1 MENPLLE
8 LQEYE
13 NLLKALKSAKGPLQV
28 TGTLDSQKVHLMYE
42 LAKDGGFPWKLVVTY
57 DEQRAKE
64 IYNDFRNFTR
74 QVWLYPARD
83 LLFFNADIH
92 GNLMTRQRIDVMRH
106 LLEETGGVVVTTID
120 GLMDHML
127 PLAFLKQQMLTVESG
142 QIIDLEEWRERLTDM
157 GYERVG
163 QVDGMGQ
170 FSIRGGI
177 IDIFPL
183 TEETPVRIELW
194 DDEVDSI
201 RTFDLESQRS
211 VEQLEHVALYP
222 AAEVVLTRKQL
233 QNGIELLEKEEKT
246 YEAAL
251 RGQHKIEE
259 ASRIRNII
267 RELTDGLREGW
278 NTGGLDGYLKYFC
291 QDTVSFL
298 DYFPEGDSVI
308 YLDEPGRLKEK
319 GETVELEF
327 RESMVHRLEKGY
339 LLPGQTELLYPAAQV
354 LSRIQRSYSVMLTG
368 LDQKLPGMKVN
379 EKFALNVKNVNS
391 YQNSFEMLI
400 KDLTRWKKEGYRVIL
415 LSASRTRASRLA
427 SDLREYDL
435 HAYCPDAMDVDDD
448 AKSSTGGETVSGENT
463 ISSQNIALLQPGQ
476 KVKPGEIMVTYG
488 SLHRGFEYPLLK
500 FVFIT
505 EGDMFG
511 AEKKKKRRK
520 KTSYQGRA
528 IQSFSE
534 LSVGDYVVHETHGLG
549 IYRGIEKV
557 ERDKIIKDYIK
568 IEYGDGGNLYLPATR
583 LESIQ
588 KYSGAE
594 GKKPKLNKLGGTE
607 WNKTKARVKG
617 AVQEIARDLVKLY
630 AARQEKNGFQYG
642 PDTVWQREFEELFPY
657 DETDD
662 QLDAIDAVKQ
672 DMESRKIM
680 DRLICGDVGYGK
692 TEVAL
697 RAAFKAV
704 QDSKQVVYLV
714 PTTILAQQ
722 HYNTFV
728 QRMKEFPVRVDM
740 LSRFCTPSQQKKT
753 LEDLRKGMVDIVI
766 GTHRVLSKDLK
777 FKDLGLLIID
787 EEQRFGVTHK
797 EKIKQMKENVDVLT
811 LTATPIPRTLH
822 MSLAG
827 IRDMSVLEEPPVDR
841 TPIQTY
847 VMEYN
852 EEMVRE
858 AIHREM
864 ARNGQVYY
872 VYNRVTDIDEVAA
885 NVQKMVPEAV
895 VTFAHGQ
902 MHEHQLE
909 RIMTDFINGE
919 IDVLVSTTII
929 ETGLD
934 IANAN
939 TIIIH
944 DADRMGLSQLYQLRG
959 RVGRSNR
966 TSYAFLMYKRDK
978 LLKEEAE
985 KRLQA
990 IREFT
995 ELGSGIKIAMR
1006 DLEIRGAGNVLGAE
1020 QHGHM
1025 EAVGYDLYCKM
1036 LNQAV
1041 RLLKGEATEEEAY
1054 ETSVECDIDAY
1065 IPASY
1070 IKNEYQKLD
1079 IYKRISGIENE
1090 EEYMDMQDELI
1101 DRFGDIPKSV
1111 DNLLRIAKLRALGH
1125 EAYVTEIAIN
1135 RQEVRLTMYQ
1145 KARLKVNEIPQLI
1158 SVYRGD
1164 LKLVPGETPVFHYI
1178 DQRNRNTDSLAMIE
1192 KAEELLKGILQLKA
1206 DEI

>member
-13 NLLKALKSAKGPLQV
+13 NLLQALQEGKGPFQAS
-28 TGTLDSQKVHLMYE
+28 GCLDSQKVHLMYE
-42 LAKDGGFPWKLVVTY
+42 LGKGGGFPWTLVVTY

-64 IYNDFRNFTR
+64 ICDDFRNFTSN
-74 QVWLYPARD
+74 VWLYPAKD
-83 LLFFNADIH
+83 LLFYSADIH
-92 GNLMTRQRIDVMRH
+92 GNLMARQRIAVLRRLMED
-106 LLEETGGVVVTTID
+106 EGGVVVAAID
-120 GLMDHML
+120 GLMDHLL
-127 PLAFLKQQMLTVESG
+127 PLAYLKRQAITVETG
-142 QIIDLEEWRERLTDM
+142 QVIDLEVWREQLVGM
-157 GYERVG
+157 GYERSA
-163 QVDGMGQ
+163 QVDAMGQ

-201 RTFDLESQRS
+201 RSFDLESQRS
-211 VEQLEHVALYP
+211 IEQMERITLYP
-222 AAEVVLTRKQL
+222 AAEVVLSRNQIAS
-233 QNGIELLEKEEKT
+233 GIRRLKEEEKS
-246 YEAAL
+246 YEKAL
-251 RGQHKIEE
+251 RDQGKREE
-259 ASRIRNII
+259 AGRIRGII
-267 RELTDGLREGW
+267 EDLTQELEDGCW
-278 NTGGLDGYLKYFC
+278 AGGLDAYVKYFF

-298 DYFPEGDSVI
+298 DYFPAGDSLI
-308 YLDEPGRLKEK
+308 FLDEPARLREK
-319 GETVELEF
+319 GETVEMEF

-354 LSRIQRSYSVMLTG
+354 LARLQRPYSLFLTG

-379 EKFALNVKNVNS
+379 GRFSFEVKNVSS
-391 YQNSFEMLI
+391 YQNSFELLI
-400 KDLTRWKKEGYRVIL
+400 KDLTRWKKEGWRVVL

-427 SDLREYDL
+427 GDLREYDL
-435 HAYCPDAMDVDDD
+435 RAYCPD
-448 AKSSTGGETVSGENT
+448 GEEAE
-463 ISSQNIALLQPGQ
+463 QR
-476 KVKPGEIMVTYG
+476 VKPGEIMVIYG
-488 SLHRGFEYPLLK
+488 NLHRGFAYPLLK
-500 FVFIT
+500 FVYIT

-511 AEKKKKRRK
+511 AEKKKRRRK
-520 KTSYQGRA
+520 KTNYQGKA
-528 IQSFSE
+528 VESFSE
-534 LSVGDYVVHETHGLG
+534 LSIGDYVVHEEHGLG

-557 ERDKIIKDYIK
+557 ERDHVVKDYIK

-588 KYSGAE
+588 KYAGAE
-594 GKKPKLNKLGGTE
+594 AKKPKLNKLGGGE
-607 WNKTKARVKG
+607 WNKTKTRVRG

-630 AARQEKNGFQYG
+630 AARQEQTGFQYG
-642 PDTVWQREFEELFPY
+642 ADTVWQREFEELFPY
-657 DETDD
+657 EETDD
-662 QLDAIDAVKQ
+662 QLDAIEAVKH
-672 DMESRKIM
+672 DMESPRIM

-728 QRMKEFPVRVDM
+728 QRMKNFPVRVDM
-740 LSRFCTPSQQKKT
+740 LSRFCTPAQQKKT
-753 LEDLRKGMVDIVI
+753 LEDLRRGMVDIVI
-766 GTHRVLSKDLK
+766 GTHRVLSKDLQ
-777 FKDLGLLIID
+777 FKDLGLLIVD
-787 EEQRFGVTHK
+787 EEQRFGVAHK
-797 EKIKQMKENVDVLT
+797 EKIKHLKENVDVMT

-852 EEMVRE
+852 EGMVRE
-858 AIHREM
+858 AINREL

-885 NVQKMVPEAV
+885 RIQALVPDAV

-902 MHEHQLE
+902 MREHELE
-909 RIMTDFINGE
+909 RIMADFINGE

-934 IANAN
+934 IPNAN
-939 TIIIH
+939 TMIIQ

-966 TSYAFLMYKRDK
+966 VSYAFLMYKRDK

-1036 LNQAV
+1036 LNEAV
-1041 RLLKGEATEEEAY
+1041 RALKGQEKAEASY

-1065 IPASY
+1065 IPSSY

-1079 IYKRISGIENE
+1079 IYKRISAIETE
-1090 EEYMDMQDELI
+1090 EEYMDMQDELM
-1101 DRFGDIPKSV
+1101 DRFGDIPRSV
-1111 DNLLRIAKLRALGH
+1111 ENLLKIARLRAAAH
-1125 EAYVTEIAIN
+1125 RAFVTEGFVN
-1135 RQEVRLTMYQ
+1135 RQEVRLTMFPR
-1145 KARLKVNEIPQLI
+1145 AELKTEGIPELI
-1158 SVYRGD
+1158 GRYKGD

-1178 DQRNRNTDSLAMIE
+1178 DRRNKNQDSLSMME
-1192 KAEELLKGILQLKA
+1192 KAQELAEALG
-1206 DEI
+1206 EIRS

>member
-8 LQEYE
+8 LQEYD
-13 NLLKALKSAKGPLQV
+13 NLVQALKSGKGPLQV

-42 LAKDGGFPWKLVVTY
+42 LGEASAFSWKLVVTY
-57 DEQRAKE
+57 DDTRAKE
-64 IYNDFRNFTR
+64 IYDDLRSFTSR
-74 QVWLYPARD
+74 VWLYPAKD
-83 LLFFNADIH
+83 LLFYSADIH
-92 GNLMTRQRIDVMRH
+92 GNLMARQRIAVLRRLMEDR
-106 LLEETGGVVVTTID
+106 EGVVVTTMD
-120 GLMDHML
+120 GLMDHLL
-127 PLAFLKQQMLTVESG
+127 PLKYLREQSITVESG
-142 QIIDLEEWRERLTDM
+142 QVIDLDVWKERLIAM
-157 GYERVG
+157 GYERVA

-177 IDIFPL
+177 VDIFPL
-183 TEETPVRIELW
+183 TEEVPVRIELW

-211 VEQLEHVALYP
+211 VEQLENITIYP
-222 AAEVVLTRKQL
+222 AAEVVLSGEQL
-233 QNGIELLEKEEKT
+233 AAGIRRLEKEEKT
-246 YEAAL
+246 YEKAL
-251 RGQHKIEE
+251 REQHKPEE
-259 ASRIRNII
+259 AHRIHTII
-267 RELTDGLREGW
+267 GELRSGLDEGW
-278 NTGGLDGYLKYFC
+278 RIGGLDAYIRYFC
-291 QDTVSFL
+291 PDTVSFL
-298 DYFPEGDSVI
+298 EYFPQGESVI
-308 YLDEPGRLKEK
+308 YLDEPARLKEK

-339 LLPGQTELLYPAAQV
+339 LLPGQTELLYPAAEILARMQKP
-354 LSRIQRSYSVMLTG
+354 YAVMLTG

-379 EKFALNVKNVNS
+379 QKFSIDVKNVNS
-391 YQNSFEMLI
+391 YQNSFEILI

-435 HAYCPDAMDVDDD
+435 RAYCPDGREGESGNA
-448 AKSSTGGETVSGENT
+448 GGEGSGSADTGNPGAVNT
-463 ISSQNIALLQPGQ
+463 SVR
-476 KVKPGEIMVTYG
+476 KVRPGEILVTYG
-488 SLHRGFEYPLLK
+488 NLHRGFEYPLLK

-511 AEKKKKRRK
+511 VEKKRKRRK
-520 KTSYQGRA
+520 KTNYQGKA
-528 IQSFSE
+528 IQSFTE
-534 LSVGDYVVHETHGLG
+534 LSVGDYVVHEEHGLG
-549 IYRGIEKV
+549 IYKGIEKV
-557 ERDKIIKDYIK
+557 ERDKVIKDYIK

-588 KYSGAE
+588 KYAGAE
-594 GKKPKLNKLGGTE
+594 AKKPKLNKLGGTE
-607 WNKTKARVKG
+607 WNKTKTRVRG
-617 AVQEIARDLVKLY
+617 AVQEIAKDLVKLY
-630 AARQEKNGFQYG
+630 AARQEKAGFQYG
-642 PDTVWQREFEELFPY
+642 TDTVWQREFEELFPY

-662 QLDAIDAVKQ
+662 QMDAIDAVKK
-672 DMESRKIM
+672 DMESRRIM

-728 QRMKEFPVRVDM
+728 QRMKDFPVRVDM
-740 LSRFCTPSQQKKT
+740 LSRFCTPARQKRT

-766 GTHRVLSKDLK
+766 GTHRVLSKDMQ

-787 EEQRFGVTHK
+787 EEQRFGVAHK
-797 EKIKQMKENVDVLT
+797 EKIKHLKENVDVLT

-858 AIHREM
+858 AINREL

-872 VYNRVTDIDEVAA
+872 VYNRVTDIDEVAGR
-885 NVQKMVPEAV
+885 VQALVPDAV

-902 MHEHQLE
+902 MREHELE
-909 RIMTDFINGE
+909 RIMADFINGE

-934 IANAN
+934 IPNAN
-939 TIIIH
+939 TMIIH

-978 LLKEEAE
+978 LLREEAE

-1041 RLLKGEATEEEAY
+1041 LALKGETLEEDSY
-1054 ETSVECDIDAY
+1054 DTVVECDIDAY
-1065 IPASY
+1065 IPGRY

-1079 IYKRISGIENE
+1079 IYKRISAIETE
-1090 EEYMDMQDELI
+1090 EEYMDMQDELM
-1101 DRFGDIPKSV
+1101 DRFGDIPRSV
-1111 DNLLRIAKLRALGH
+1111 ENLLKIASIRALAH
-1125 EAYVTEIAIN
+1125 QAYVTEVVIN

-1145 KARLKVNEIPQLI
+1145 KAKLQVEKIPDMVR
-1158 SVYRGD
+1158 SYKGD
-1164 LKLVPGETPVFHYI
+1164 LKLVPGDVPSFHYI
-1178 DQRNRNTDSLAMIE
+1178 DRRNKNQDSLEMMG
-1192 KAEELLKGILQLKA
+1192 KAEEILKSMCGIR
-1206 DEI
+1206 I

>member
-13 NLLKALKSAKGPLQV
+13 NLLQALQEGKGPFQAS
-28 TGTLDSQKVHLMYE
+28 GCLDSQKVHLMYE
-42 LAKDGGFPWKLVVTY
+42 LGKGGGFPWTLVVTY

-64 IYNDFRNFTR
+64 ICDDFRNFTSN
-74 QVWLYPARD
+74 VWLYPAKD
-83 LLFFNADIH
+83 LLFYSADIH
-92 GNLMTRQRIDVMRH
+92 GNLMARQRIAVLRRLMED
-106 LLEETGGVVVTTID
+106 EGGVVVAAID
-120 GLMDHML
+120 GLMDHLL
-127 PLAFLKQQMLTVESG
+127 PLAYLKRQAITVETG
-142 QIIDLEEWRERLTDM
+142 QVIDLEVWREQLVGM
-157 GYERVG
+157 GYERSA
-163 QVDGMGQ
+163 QVDAMGQ

-201 RTFDLESQRS
+201 RSFDLESQRS
-211 VEQLEHVALYP
+211 IEQLERITLYP
-222 AAEVVLTRKQL
+222 AAEVVLSRNQIAS
-233 QNGIELLEKEEKT
+233 GIRRLKEEEKS
-246 YEAAL
+246 YERAL
-251 RGQHKIEE
+251 RDQGKREE
-259 ASRIRNII
+259 AGRIRGII
-267 RELTDGLREGW
+267 EDLTQELEDGCW
-278 NTGGLDGYLKYFC
+278 AGGLDAYVKYFF
-291 QDTVSFL
+291 QETVSFL
-298 DYFPEGDSVI
+298 DYFPAGDSLI
-308 YLDEPGRLKEK
+308 FLDEPARLREK
-319 GETVELEF
+319 GETVEMEF

-354 LSRIQRSYSVMLTG
+354 LARLQRPYSLFLTG

-379 EKFALNVKNVNS
+379 GRFSFEVKNVSS
-391 YQNSFEMLI
+391 YQNSFELLI
-400 KDLTRWKKEGYRVIL
+400 KDLTRWKKEGWRVVL

-427 SDLREYDL
+427 GDLREYDL
-435 HAYCPDAMDVDDD
+435 RAYCPD
-448 AKSSTGGETVSGENT
+448 GEEAE
-463 ISSQNIALLQPGQ
+463 QR
-476 KVKPGEIMVTYG
+476 VKPGEIMVIYG
-488 SLHRGFEYPLLK
+488 NLHRGFAYPLLK
-500 FVFIT
+500 FVYIT

-511 AEKKKKRRK
+511 AEKKKRRRK
-520 KTSYQGRA
+520 KTNYQGKA
-528 IQSFSE
+528 VESFSE
-534 LSVGDYVVHETHGLG
+534 LSIGDYVVHEEHGLG

-557 ERDKIIKDYIK
+557 ERDHVVKDYIK

-588 KYSGAE
+588 KYAGAE
-594 GKKPKLNKLGGTE
+594 AKKPKLNKLGGGE
-607 WNKTKARVKG
+607 WNKTKTRVRG

-630 AARQEKNGFQYG
+630 AARQEQTGFQYG
-642 PDTVWQREFEELFPY
+642 ADTVWQREFEELFPY
-657 DETDD
+657 EETDD
-662 QLDAIDAVKQ
+662 QLDAIEAVKH
-672 DMESRKIM
+672 DMESPRIM

-728 QRMKEFPVRVDM
+728 QRMKNFPVRVDM
-740 LSRFCTPSQQKKT
+740 LSRFCTPAQQKKT
-753 LEDLRKGMVDIVI
+753 LEDLRRGMVDIVI
-766 GTHRVLSKDLK
+766 GTHRVLSKDLQ
-777 FKDLGLLIID
+777 FKDLGLLIVD
-787 EEQRFGVTHK
+787 EEQRFGVAHK
-797 EKIKQMKENVDVLT
+797 EKIKHLKENVDVMT

-858 AIHREM
+858 AINREL

-885 NVQKMVPEAV
+885 RIQALVPDAV

-902 MHEHQLE
+902 MREHELE
-909 RIMTDFINGE
+909 RIMADFINGE

-934 IANAN
+934 IPNAN
-939 TIIIH
+939 TMIIQ

-966 TSYAFLMYKRDK
+966 VSYAFLMYKRDK

-1036 LNQAV
+1036 LNEAV
-1041 RLLKGEATEEEAY
+1041 RALKGQEKAEASY

-1065 IPASY
+1065 IPSSY

-1079 IYKRISGIENE
+1079 IYKRISAIETE
-1090 EEYMDMQDELI
+1090 EEYMDMQDELM
-1101 DRFGDIPKSV
+1101 DRFGDIPRSV
-1111 DNLLRIAKLRALGH
+1111 ENLLKIARLRAAAH
-1125 EAYVTEIAIN
+1125 RAFVTEVFVN
-1135 RQEVRLTMYQ
+1135 RQEVRLTMFPR
-1145 KARLKVNEIPQLI
+1145 AELKTEGIPELI
-1158 SVYRGD
+1158 GRYKGD

-1178 DQRNRNTDSLAMIE
+1178 DRRNKNQDSLSMME
-1192 KAEELLKGILQLKA
+1192 KAQELAEALG
-1206 DEI
+1206 EIRS

>member
-13 NLLKALKSAKGPLQV
+13 NLLQALQEGKGPFQAS
-28 TGTLDSQKVHLMYE
+28 GCLDSQKVHLMYE
-42 LAKDGGFPWKLVVTY
+42 LGKGGGFPWTLVVTY

-64 IYNDFRNFTR
+64 ICDDFRNFTSN
-74 QVWLYPARD
+74 VWLYPAKD
-83 LLFFNADIH
+83 LLFYSADIH
-92 GNLMTRQRIDVMRH
+92 GNLMARQRIAVLRRLMED
-106 LLEETGGVVVTTID
+106 EGGVVVAAID
-120 GLMDHML
+120 GLMDHLL
-127 PLAFLKQQMLTVESG
+127 PLAYLKRQAITVETG
-142 QIIDLEEWRERLTDM
+142 QVIDLEVWREQLVGM
-157 GYERVG
+157 GYERSA
-163 QVDGMGQ
+163 QVDAMGQ

-201 RTFDLESQRS
+201 RSFDLESQRS
-211 VEQLEHVALYP
+211 IEQLERITLYP
-222 AAEVVLTRKQL
+222 AAEVVLSRNQIAS
-233 QNGIELLEKEEKT
+233 GIRRLKEEEKS
-246 YEAAL
+246 YERAL
-251 RGQHKIEE
+251 RDQGKREE
-259 ASRIRNII
+259 AGRIRGII
-267 RELTDGLREGW
+267 EDLTQELEDGCW
-278 NTGGLDGYLKYFC
+278 AGGLDAYVKYFF
-291 QDTVSFL
+291 QETVSFL
-298 DYFPEGDSVI
+298 DYFPAGDSLI
-308 YLDEPGRLKEK
+308 FLDEPARLREK
-319 GETVELEF
+319 GETVEMEF

-354 LSRIQRSYSVMLTG
+354 LARLQRPYSLFLTG

-379 EKFALNVKNVNS
+379 GRFSFEVKNVSS
-391 YQNSFEMLI
+391 YQNSFELLI
-400 KDLTRWKKEGYRVIL
+400 KDLTRWKKEGWRVVL

-427 SDLREYDL
+427 GDLREYDL
-435 HAYCPDAMDVDDD
+435 RAYCPD
-448 AKSSTGGETVSGENT
+448 GEEAE
-463 ISSQNIALLQPGQ
+463 QR
-476 KVKPGEIMVTYG
+476 VKPGEIMVIYG
-488 SLHRGFEYPLLK
+488 NLHRGFAYPLLK
-500 FVFIT
+500 FVYIT

-511 AEKKKKRRK
+511 AEKKKRRRK
-520 KTSYQGRA
+520 KTNYQGKA
-528 IQSFSE
+528 VESFSE
-534 LSVGDYVVHETHGLG
+534 LSIGDYVVHEEHGLG

-557 ERDKIIKDYIK
+557 ERDHVVKDYIK

-588 KYSGAE
+588 KYAGAE
-594 GKKPKLNKLGGTE
+594 AKKPKLNKLGGGE
-607 WNKTKARVKG
+607 WNKTKTRVRG

-630 AARQEKNGFQYG
+630 AARQEQTGFQYG
-642 PDTVWQREFEELFPY
+642 ADTVWQREFEELFPY
-657 DETDD
+657 EETDD
-662 QLDAIDAVKQ
+662 QLDAIEAVKH
-672 DMESRKIM
+672 DMESPRIM

-728 QRMKEFPVRVDM
+728 QRMKNFPVRVDM
-740 LSRFCTPSQQKKT
+740 LSRFCTPAQQKKT
-753 LEDLRKGMVDIVI
+753 LEDLRRGMVDIVI
-766 GTHRVLSKDLK
+766 GTHRVLSKDLQ
-777 FKDLGLLIID
+777 FKDLGLLIVD
-787 EEQRFGVTHK
+787 EEQRFGVAHK
-797 EKIKQMKENVDVLT
+797 EKIKHLKENVDVMT

-858 AIHREM
+858 AINREL

-885 NVQKMVPEAV
+885 RIQALVPDAV

-902 MHEHQLE
+902 MREHELE
-909 RIMTDFINGE
+909 RIMADFINGE

-934 IANAN
+934 IPNAN
-939 TIIIH
+939 TMIIQ

-966 TSYAFLMYKRDK
+966 VSYAFLMYKRDK

-1036 LNQAV
+1036 LNEAV
-1041 RLLKGEATEEEAY
+1041 RALKGQEKAEASY

-1065 IPASY
+1065 IPSSY

-1079 IYKRISGIENE
+1079 IYKRISAIETE
-1090 EEYMDMQDELI
+1090 EEYMDMQDELM
-1101 DRFGDIPKSV
+1101 DRFGDIPRSV
-1111 DNLLRIAKLRALGH
+1111 ENLLKIARLRAAAH
-1125 EAYVTEIAIN
+1125 RAFVTEVFVN
-1135 RQEVRLTMYQ
+1135 RQEVRLTMFP
-1145 KARLKVNEIPQLI
+1145 KAERKTEGIPELI
-1158 SVYRGD
+1158 GRYKGD

-1178 DQRNRNTDSLAMIE
+1178 DRRNKNQDSLSMME
-1192 KAEELLKGILQLKA
+1192 KAQELAEALGAIRS
-1206 DEI
+1206 

>member
-13 NLLKALKSAKGPLQV
+13 NLLQALQEGKGPFQAS
-28 TGTLDSQKVHLMYE
+28 GCLDSQKVHLMYE
-42 LAKDGGFPWKLVVTY
+42 LGKGGGFPWTLVVTY

-64 IYNDFRNFTR
+64 ICDDFRNFTSN
-74 QVWLYPARD
+74 VWLYPAKD
-83 LLFFNADIH
+83 LLFYSADIH
-92 GNLMTRQRIDVMRH
+92 GNLMARQRIAVLRRLMED
-106 LLEETGGVVVTTID
+106 EGGVVVAAID
-120 GLMDHML
+120 GLMDHLL
-127 PLAFLKQQMLTVESG
+127 PLTYLKRQAITVETG
-142 QIIDLEEWRERLTDM
+142 QVIDLEVWREQLVGM
-157 GYERVG
+157 GYERSA
-163 QVDGMGQ
+163 QVDAMGQ

-201 RTFDLESQRS
+201 RSFDLESQRS
-211 VEQLEHVALYP
+211 IEQLERITLYP
-222 AAEVVLTRKQL
+222 AAEVVLSRNQIAS
-233 QNGIELLEKEEKT
+233 GIRRLKEEEKS
-246 YEAAL
+246 YERAL
-251 RGQHKIEE
+251 RDQGKREE
-259 ASRIRNII
+259 AGRIRGII
-267 RELTDGLREGW
+267 EDLTQELEDGCW
-278 NTGGLDGYLKYFC
+278 AGGLDAYVKYFF

-298 DYFPEGDSVI
+298 DYFPAGDSVI
-308 YLDEPGRLKEK
+308 FLDEPARLREK
-319 GETVELEF
+319 GETVEMEF

-354 LSRIQRSYSVMLTG
+354 LARLQRPYSLFLTG

-379 EKFALNVKNVNS
+379 GRFSFEVKNVSS
-391 YQNSFEMLI
+391 YQNSFELLI
-400 KDLTRWKKEGYRVIL
+400 KDLTRWKKEGWRVVL

-427 SDLREYDL
+427 GDLREYDL
-435 HAYCPDAMDVDDD
+435 RAYCPD
-448 AKSSTGGETVSGENT
+448 GEEAE
-463 ISSQNIALLQPGQ
+463 QR
-476 KVKPGEIMVTYG
+476 VKPGEIMVIYG
-488 SLHRGFEYPLLK
+488 NLHRGFAYPLLK
-500 FVFIT
+500 FVYIT

-511 AEKKKKRRK
+511 AEKKKRRRK
-520 KTSYQGRA
+520 KTNYQGKA
-528 IQSFSE
+528 VESFSE
-534 LSVGDYVVHETHGLG
+534 LSIGDYVVHEEHGLG

-557 ERDKIIKDYIK
+557 ERDHVVKDYIK

-588 KYSGAE
+588 KYAGAE
-594 GKKPKLNKLGGTE
+594 AKKPKLNKLGGGE
-607 WNKTKARVKG
+607 WNKTKTRVRG

-630 AARQEKNGFQYG
+630 AARQEQTGFQYG
-642 PDTVWQREFEELFPY
+642 ADTVWQREFEELFPY
-657 DETDD
+657 EETDD
-662 QLDAIDAVKQ
+662 QLDAIEAVKH
-672 DMESRKIM
+672 DMESPRIM

-728 QRMKEFPVRVDM
+728 QRMKNFPVRVDM
-740 LSRFCTPSQQKKT
+740 LSRFCTPAQQKKT
-753 LEDLRKGMVDIVI
+753 LEDLRRGMVDIVI
-766 GTHRVLSKDLK
+766 GTHRVLSKDLQ
-777 FKDLGLLIID
+777 FKDLGLLIVD
-787 EEQRFGVTHK
+787 EEQRFGVAHK
-797 EKIKQMKENVDVLT
+797 EKIKHLKENVDVMT

-858 AIHREM
+858 AINREL

-885 NVQKMVPEAV
+885 RIQALVPDAV

-902 MHEHQLE
+902 MREHELE
-909 RIMTDFINGE
+909 RIMADFINGE

-934 IANAN
+934 IPNAN
-939 TIIIH
+939 TMIIQ

-966 TSYAFLMYKRDK
+966 VSYAFLMYKRDK

-1036 LNQAV
+1036 LNEAV
-1041 RLLKGEATEEEAY
+1041 RALKGQEKAEASY

-1065 IPASY
+1065 IPSSY

-1079 IYKRISGIENE
+1079 IYKRISAIETE
-1090 EEYMDMQDELI
+1090 EEYMDMQDELM
-1101 DRFGDIPKSV
+1101 DRFGEIPRSV
-1111 DNLLRIAKLRALGH
+1111 ENLLKIARLRAAAH
-1125 EAYVTEIAIN
+1125 RAFVTEVFVN
-1135 RQEVRLTMYQ
+1135 RQEVRLTMFP
-1145 KARLKVNEIPQLI
+1145 KAELKTEGIPELI
-1158 SVYRGD
+1158 GRYKGD

-1178 DQRNRNTDSLAMIE
+1178 DRRNKNQDSLSMME
-1192 KAEELLKGILQLKA
+1192 KAQELAEALG
-1206 DEI
+1206 EIRS

>member
-8 LQEYE
+8 LQEYD
-13 NLLKALKSAKGPLQV
+13 NLVQALKSGKGPLQV

-42 LAKDGGFPWKLVVTY
+42 LGEASAFSWKLVVTY
-57 DEQRAKE
+57 DDTRAKE
-64 IYNDFRNFTR
+64 IYDDLRSFTSR
-74 QVWLYPARD
+74 VWLYPAKD
-83 LLFFNADIH
+83 LLFYSADIH
-92 GNLMTRQRIDVMRH
+92 GNLMARQRIAVLRRLMEDR
-106 LLEETGGVVVTTID
+106 EGVVVTTMD
-120 GLMDHML
+120 GLMDHLL
-127 PLAFLKQQMLTVESG
+127 PLKYLREQSITVESG
-142 QIIDLEEWRERLTDM
+142 QVIDLDAWKERLIAM
-157 GYERVG
+157 GYERVA

-177 IDIFPL
+177 VDIFPL
-183 TEETPVRIELW
+183 TEEVPVRIELW

-211 VEQLEHVALYP
+211 VEQLENITIYP
-222 AAEVVLTRKQL
+222 AAEVVLSADQL
-233 QNGIELLEKEEKT
+233 AAGIRRLEKEEKT
-246 YEAAL
+246 YEKAL
-251 RGQHKIEE
+251 REQHKPEE
-259 ASRIRNII
+259 AHRIHTII
-267 RELTDGLREGW
+267 GELRSGLDEGW
-278 NTGGLDGYLKYFC
+278 RIGGLDAYIRYFC
-291 QDTVSFL
+291 PDTVSFL
-298 DYFPEGDSVI
+298 EYFPQGESVI
-308 YLDEPGRLKEK
+308 FLDEPARLKEK

-339 LLPGQTELLYPAAQV
+339 LLPGQTELLYPAAEILARMQKP
-354 LSRIQRSYSVMLTG
+354 YAVMLTG

-379 EKFALNVKNVNS
+379 QKFSIDVKNVNS
-391 YQNSFEMLI
+391 YQNSFEILI

-435 HAYCPDAMDVDDD
+435 RAYCPDGREGESGNA
-448 AKSSTGGETVSGENT
+448 GGEGAGSADTGNPGAVNT
-463 ISSQNIALLQPGQ
+463 SVR
-476 KVKPGEIMVTYG
+476 KVRPGEILVTYG
-488 SLHRGFEYPLLK
+488 NLHRGFEYPLLK

-511 AEKKKKRRK
+511 VEKKRKRRK
-520 KTSYQGRA
+520 KTNYQGKA
-528 IQSFSE
+528 IQSFTE
-534 LSVGDYVVHETHGLG
+534 LSVGDYVVHEEHGLG
-549 IYRGIEKV
+549 IYKGIEKV
-557 ERDKIIKDYIK
+557 ERDKVIKDYIK

-583 LESIQ
+583 LQSIQ
-588 KYSGAE
+588 KYAGAE
-594 GKKPKLNKLGGTE
+594 AKKPKLNKLGGTE
-607 WNKTKARVKG
+607 WNKTKTRVRG

-630 AARQEKNGFQYG
+630 AARQEKAGFQYG
-642 PDTVWQREFEELFPY
+642 TDTVWQREFEELFPY

-662 QLDAIDAVKQ
+662 QMDAIDAVKK
-672 DMESRKIM
+672 DMESRRIM

-728 QRMKEFPVRVDM
+728 QRMKDFPVRVDM
-740 LSRFCTPSQQKKT
+740 LSRFCTPARQKRT

-766 GTHRVLSKDLK
+766 GTHRVLSKDMQ

-787 EEQRFGVTHK
+787 EEQRFGVAHK
-797 EKIKQMKENVDVLT
+797 EKIKHLKENVDVLT

-858 AIHREM
+858 AINREL

-872 VYNRVTDIDEVAA
+872 VYNRVTDIDEVAGR
-885 NVQKMVPEAV
+885 VQALVPDAV

-902 MHEHQLE
+902 MREHELE
-909 RIMTDFINGE
+909 RIMADFINGE

-934 IANAN
+934 ISNAN
-939 TIIIH
+939 TMIIH

-978 LLKEEAE
+978 LLREEAE

-1041 RLLKGEATEEEAY
+1041 LALKGETLEEDSY
-1054 ETSVECDIDAY
+1054 DTVVECDIDAY
-1065 IPASY
+1065 IPGRY

-1079 IYKRISGIENE
+1079 IYKRISAIETE
-1090 EEYMDMQDELI
+1090 EEYMDMQDELM
-1101 DRFGDIPKSV
+1101 DRFGDIPRSV
-1111 DNLLRIAKLRALGH
+1111 ENLLKIASIRALAH
-1125 EAYVTEIAIN
+1125 QAYVTEVVIN

-1145 KARLKVNEIPQLI
+1145 KAKLQVDKIPDMVR
-1158 SVYRGD
+1158 SYKGD
-1164 LKLVPGETPVFHYI
+1164 LKLVPGDVPSFHYI
-1178 DQRNRNTDSLAMIE
+1178 DRRNKNQDSLEMMG
-1192 KAEELLKGILQLKA
+1192 KAEEILKSMCGIR
-1206 DEI
+1206 I

>member
-13 NLLKALKSAKGPLQV
+13 NLLQALQEGKGPFQAS
-28 TGTLDSQKVHLMYE
+28 GCLDSQKVHLMYE
-42 LAKDGGFPWKLVVTY
+42 LGKGGGFPWTLVVTY

-64 IYNDFRNFTR
+64 ICDDFRNFTSN
-74 QVWLYPARD
+74 VWLYPAKD
-83 LLFFNADIH
+83 LLFYSADIH
-92 GNLMTRQRIDVMRH
+92 GNLMARQRIAVLRRLMED
-106 LLEETGGVVVTTID
+106 EGGVVVAAID
-120 GLMDHML
+120 GLMDHLL
-127 PLAFLKQQMLTVESG
+127 PLAYLKRQAITVETG
-142 QIIDLEEWRERLTDM
+142 QVIDLEVWREQLVGM
-157 GYERVG
+157 GYERSA
-163 QVDGMGQ
+163 QVDAMGQ

-201 RTFDLESQRS
+201 RSFDLESQRS
-211 VEQLEHVALYP
+211 IEQLERITLYP
-222 AAEVVLTRKQL
+222 AAEVVLSRNQIAS
-233 QNGIELLEKEEKT
+233 GIRRLKEEEKS
-246 YEAAL
+246 YERAL
-251 RGQHKIEE
+251 RDQGKREE
-259 ASRIRNII
+259 AGRIRGII
-267 RELTDGLREGW
+267 EDLTQELEDGCW
-278 NTGGLDGYLKYFC
+278 AGGLDAYVKYFF
-291 QDTVSFL
+291 QETVSFL
-298 DYFPEGDSVI
+298 DYFPAGDSLI
-308 YLDEPGRLKEK
+308 FLDEPARLREK
-319 GETVELEF
+319 GETVEMEF

-354 LSRIQRSYSVMLTG
+354 LARLQRPYSLFLTG

-379 EKFALNVKNVNS
+379 GRFSFEVKNVSS
-391 YQNSFEMLI
+391 YQNSFELLI
-400 KDLTRWKKEGYRVIL
+400 KDLTRWKKEGWRVVL

-427 SDLREYDL
+427 GDLREYDL
-435 HAYCPDAMDVDDD
+435 RAYCPD
-448 AKSSTGGETVSGENT
+448 GEEAE
-463 ISSQNIALLQPGQ
+463 QR
-476 KVKPGEIMVTYG
+476 VKPGEIMVIYG
-488 SLHRGFEYPLLK
+488 NLHRGFAYPLLK
-500 FVFIT
+500 FVYIT

-511 AEKKKKRRK
+511 AEKKKRRRK
-520 KTSYQGRA
+520 KTNYQGKA
-528 IQSFSE
+528 VESFSE
-534 LSVGDYVVHETHGLG
+534 LSIGDYVVHEEHGLG

-557 ERDKIIKDYIK
+557 ERDHVVKDYIK

-588 KYSGAE
+588 KYAGAE
-594 GKKPKLNKLGGTE
+594 AKKPKLNKLGGGE
-607 WNKTKARVKG
+607 WNKTKTRVRG

-630 AARQEKNGFQYG
+630 AARQEQTGFQYG
-642 PDTVWQREFEELFPY
+642 ADTVWQREFEELFPY
-657 DETDD
+657 EETDD
-662 QLDAIDAVKQ
+662 QLDAIEAVKH
-672 DMESRKIM
+672 DMESPRIM

-728 QRMKEFPVRVDM
+728 QRMKNFPVRVDM
-740 LSRFCTPSQQKKT
+740 LSRFCTPAQQKKT
-753 LEDLRKGMVDIVI
+753 LEDLRRGMVDIVI
-766 GTHRVLSKDLK
+766 GTHRVLSKDLQ
-777 FKDLGLLIID
+777 FKDLGLLIVD
-787 EEQRFGVTHK
+787 EEQRFGVAHK
-797 EKIKQMKENVDVLT
+797 EKIKHLKENVDVMT

-858 AIHREM
+858 AINREL

-885 NVQKMVPEAV
+885 RIQALVPDAV

-902 MHEHQLE
+902 MREHELE
-909 RIMTDFINGE
+909 RIMADFINGE

-934 IANAN
+934 IPNAN
-939 TIIIH
+939 TMIIQ

-966 TSYAFLMYKRDK
+966 VSYAFLMYKRDK

-1036 LNQAV
+1036 LNEAV
-1041 RLLKGEATEEEAY
+1041 RALKGQEKAEASY

-1065 IPASY
+1065 IPSSY

-1079 IYKRISGIENE
+1079 IYKRISAIETE
-1090 EEYMDMQDELI
+1090 EEYMDMQDELM
-1101 DRFGDIPKSV
+1101 DRFGDIPRSV
-1111 DNLLRIAKLRALGH
+1111 ENLLKIARLRAAAH
-1125 EAYVTEIAIN
+1125 RAFVTEVFVN
-1135 RQEVRLTMYQ
+1135 RQEVRLTMFP
-1145 KARLKVNEIPQLI
+1145 KAELKTEGIPELI
-1158 SVYRGD
+1158 GRYKGD

-1178 DQRNRNTDSLAMIE
+1178 DRRNKNQDSLSMME
-1192 KAEELLKGILQLKA
+1192 KAQELAEALG
-1206 DEI
+1206 EIRS

>member
-8 LQEYE
+8 LQEYD
-13 NLLKALKSAKGPLQV
+13 NLVQALKSGKGPLQV

-42 LAKDGGFPWKLVVTY
+42 LGEASAFSWKLVVTY
-57 DEQRAKE
+57 DDTRAKE
-64 IYNDFRNFTR
+64 IYDDLRSFTSR
-74 QVWLYPARD
+74 VWLYPAKD
-83 LLFFNADIH
+83 LLFYSADIH
-92 GNLMTRQRIDVMRH
+92 GNLMARQRIAVLRRLMEDR
-106 LLEETGGVVVTTID
+106 EGVVVTTMD
-120 GLMDHML
+120 GLMDHLL
-127 PLAFLKQQMLTVESG
+127 PLKYLREQSITVESG
-142 QIIDLEEWRERLTDM
+142 QVIDLDVWKERLIAM
-157 GYERVG
+157 GYERVA

-177 IDIFPL
+177 VDIFPL
-183 TEETPVRIELW
+183 TEEVPVRIELW

-211 VEQLEHVALYP
+211 VEQLENITIYP
-222 AAEVVLTRKQL
+222 AAEVVLSGDQL
-233 QNGIELLEKEEKT
+233 AAGIRRLEKEEKT
-246 YEAAL
+246 YEKAL
-251 RGQHKIEE
+251 REQHKPEE
-259 ASRIRNII
+259 AHRIHTII
-267 RELTDGLREGW
+267 GELRSGLDEGW
-278 NTGGLDGYLKYFC
+278 RIGGLDAYIRYFC
-291 QDTVSFL
+291 PDTVSFL
-298 DYFPEGDSVI
+298 EYFPQGESVI
-308 YLDEPGRLKEK
+308 YLDEPARLKEK

-339 LLPGQTELLYPAAQV
+339 LLPGQTELLYPAAEILARMQKP
-354 LSRIQRSYSVMLTG
+354 YAVMLTG

-379 EKFALNVKNVNS
+379 QKFSIDVKNVNS
-391 YQNSFEMLI
+391 YQNSFEILI

-435 HAYCPDAMDVDDD
+435 RAYCPDGREGESGNA
-448 AKSSTGGETVSGENT
+448 GGEGAGSADTGNPGAVNT
-463 ISSQNIALLQPGQ
+463 SVR
-476 KVKPGEIMVTYG
+476 KVRPGEILVTYG
-488 SLHRGFEYPLLK
+488 NLHRGFEYPLLK

-511 AEKKKKRRK
+511 VEKKRKRRK
-520 KTSYQGRA
+520 KTNYQGKA
-528 IQSFSE
+528 IQSFTE
-534 LSVGDYVVHETHGLG
+534 LSVGDYVVHEEHGLG
-549 IYRGIEKV
+549 IYKGIEKV
-557 ERDKIIKDYIK
+557 ERDKVIKDYIK

-588 KYSGAE
+588 KYAGAE
-594 GKKPKLNKLGGTE
+594 AKKPKLNKLGGTE
-607 WNKTKARVKG
+607 WNKTKTRVRG

-630 AARQEKNGFQYG
+630 AARQEKAGFQYG
-642 PDTVWQREFEELFPY
+642 TDTVWQREFEELFPY

-662 QLDAIDAVKQ
+662 QMDAIDAVKK
-672 DMESRKIM
+672 DMESRRIM

-728 QRMKEFPVRVDM
+728 QRMKDFPVRVDM
-740 LSRFCTPSQQKKT
+740 LSRFCTPARQKRT

-766 GTHRVLSKDLK
+766 GTHRVLSKDMQ

-787 EEQRFGVTHK
+787 EEQRFGVAHK
-797 EKIKQMKENVDVLT
+797 EKIKHLKENVDVLT

-858 AIHREM
+858 AINREL

-872 VYNRVTDIDEVAA
+872 VYNRVTDIDEVAGR
-885 NVQKMVPEAV
+885 VQALVPDAV

-902 MHEHQLE
+902 MREHELE
-909 RIMTDFINGE
+909 RIMADFINGE

-934 IANAN
+934 ISNAN
-939 TIIIH
+939 TMIIH

-978 LLKEEAE
+978 LLREEAE

-1041 RLLKGEATEEEAY
+1041 LALKGETLEEDSY
-1054 ETSVECDIDAY
+1054 DTVVECDIDAY
-1065 IPASY
+1065 IPGRY

-1079 IYKRISGIENE
+1079 IYKRISAIETE
-1090 EEYMDMQDELI
+1090 EEYMDMQDELM
-1101 DRFGDIPKSV
+1101 DRFGDIPRSV
-1111 DNLLRIAKLRALGH
+1111 ENLLKIASIRALAH
-1125 EAYVTEIAIN
+1125 QAYVTEVVIN

-1145 KARLKVNEIPQLI
+1145 KAKLQVDKIPDMVR
-1158 SVYRGD
+1158 SYKGD
-1164 LKLVPGETPVFHYI
+1164 LKLVPGDVPSFHYI
-1178 DQRNRNTDSLAMIE
+1178 DRRNKNQDSLEMMG
-1192 KAEELLKGILQLKA
+1192 KAEEILKSMCGIR
-1206 DEI
+1206 I

>member
-8 LQEYE
+8 LQEYD
-13 NLLKALKSAKGPLQV
+13 NLVQALKSGKGPLQV

-42 LAKDGGFPWKLVVTY
+42 LGEASAFSWKLVVTY
-57 DEQRAKE
+57 DDTRAKE
-64 IYNDFRNFTR
+64 IYDDLRSFTSR
-74 QVWLYPARD
+74 VWLYPAKD
-83 LLFFNADIH
+83 LLFYSADIH
-92 GNLMTRQRIDVMRH
+92 GNLMARQRIAVLRRLMEDR
-106 LLEETGGVVVTTID
+106 EGVVVTTMD
-120 GLMDHML
+120 GLMDHLL
-127 PLAFLKQQMLTVESG
+127 PLKYLREQSITVESG
-142 QIIDLEEWRERLTDM
+142 QVIDLDVWKERLIAM
-157 GYERVG
+157 GYERVA

-177 IDIFPL
+177 VDIFPL
-183 TEETPVRIELW
+183 TEEVPVRIELW

-211 VEQLEHVALYP
+211 VEQLENITIYP
-222 AAEVVLTRKQL
+222 AAEVVLSADQL
-233 QNGIELLEKEEKT
+233 AAGIRRLEREEKT
-246 YEAAL
+246 YEKAL
-251 RGQHKIEE
+251 REQHKPEE
-259 ASRIRNII
+259 AHRIHTII
-267 RELTDGLREGW
+267 GELRSGLDEGW
-278 NTGGLDGYLKYFC
+278 RIGGLDAYIRYFC
-291 QDTVSFL
+291 PDTVSFL
-298 DYFPEGDSVI
+298 EYFPQGESVI
-308 YLDEPGRLKEK
+308 YLDEPARLKEK

-339 LLPGQTELLYPAAQV
+339 LLPGQTELLYPAAEILARMQKP
-354 LSRIQRSYSVMLTG
+354 YAVMLTG

-379 EKFALNVKNVNS
+379 QKFSIDVKNVNS
-391 YQNSFEMLI
+391 YQNSFEILI

-435 HAYCPDAMDVDDD
+435 RAYCPDGREGESGNA
-448 AKSSTGGETVSGENT
+448 GGEGAGSADTGNPGAVNT
-463 ISSQNIALLQPGQ
+463 SVR
-476 KVKPGEIMVTYG
+476 KVRPGEILVTYG
-488 SLHRGFEYPLLK
+488 NLHRGFEYPLLK

-511 AEKKKKRRK
+511 VEKKRKRRK
-520 KTSYQGRA
+520 KTNYQGKA
-528 IQSFSE
+528 IQSFTE
-534 LSVGDYVVHETHGLG
+534 LSVGDYVVHEEHGLG
-549 IYRGIEKV
+549 IYKGIEKV
-557 ERDKIIKDYIK
+557 ERDKVIKDYIK

-588 KYSGAE
+588 KYAGAE
-594 GKKPKLNKLGGTE
+594 AKKPKLNKLGGTE
-607 WNKTKARVKG
+607 WNKTKTRVRG
-617 AVQEIARDLVKLY
+617 AVQEIAKDLVKLY
-630 AARQEKNGFQYG
+630 AARQEKAGFQYG
-642 PDTVWQREFEELFPY
+642 TDTVWQREFEELFPY

-662 QLDAIDAVKQ
+662 QMDAIDAVKK
-672 DMESRKIM
+672 DMESRRIM

-728 QRMKEFPVRVDM
+728 QRMKDFPVRVDM
-740 LSRFCTPSQQKKT
+740 LSRFCTPARQKRT

-766 GTHRVLSKDLK
+766 GTHRVLSKDMQ

-787 EEQRFGVTHK
+787 EEQRFGVAHK
-797 EKIKQMKENVDVLT
+797 EKIKHLKENVDVLT

-858 AIHREM
+858 AINREL

-872 VYNRVTDIDEVAA
+872 VYNRVTDIDEVAGR
-885 NVQKMVPEAV
+885 VQALVPDAV

-902 MHEHQLE
+902 MREHELE
-909 RIMTDFINGE
+909 RIMADFINGE

-934 IANAN
+934 ISNAN
-939 TIIIH
+939 TMIIH

-978 LLKEEAE
+978 LLREEAE

-1041 RLLKGEATEEEAY
+1041 LALKGETLEEDSY
-1054 ETSVECDIDAY
+1054 DTVVECDIDAY
-1065 IPASY
+1065 IPGRY

-1079 IYKRISGIENE
+1079 IYKRISAIETE
-1090 EEYMDMQDELI
+1090 EEYMDMQDELM
-1101 DRFGDIPKSV
+1101 DRFGDIPRSV
-1111 DNLLRIAKLRALGH
+1111 ENLLKIASIRALAH
-1125 EAYVTEIAIN
+1125 QAYVTEVVIN

-1145 KARLKVNEIPQLI
+1145 KAKLQVDKIPDMVR
-1158 SVYRGD
+1158 SYKGD
-1164 LKLVPGETPVFHYI
+1164 LKLVPGDVPSFHYI
-1178 DQRNRNTDSLAMIE
+1178 DRRNKNQDSLEMMG
-1192 KAEELLKGILQLKA
+1192 KAEEILKSMCGIR
-1206 DEI
+1206 I

>member
-8 LQEYE
+8 LQEYD
-13 NLLKALKSAKGPLQV
+13 NLVQALKSGKGPLQV

-42 LAKDGGFPWKLVVTY
+42 LGEASAFSWKLVVTY
-57 DEQRAKE
+57 DDTRAKE
-64 IYNDFRNFTR
+64 IYDDLRSFTSR
-74 QVWLYPARD
+74 VWLYPAKD
-83 LLFFNADIH
+83 LLFYSADIH
-92 GNLMTRQRIDVMRH
+92 GNLMARQRIAVLRRLMEDR
-106 LLEETGGVVVTTID
+106 EGVVVTTMD
-120 GLMDHML
+120 GLMDHLL
-127 PLAFLKQQMLTVESG
+127 PLKYLREQSITVESG
-142 QIIDLEEWRERLTDM
+142 QVIDLDVWKERLIAM
-157 GYERVG
+157 GYERVA

-177 IDIFPL
+177 VDISPL
-183 TEETPVRIELW
+183 TEEVPVRIELW

-211 VEQLEHVALYP
+211 VEQLENITIYP
-222 AAEVVLTRKQL
+222 AAEVVLSADQL
-233 QNGIELLEKEEKT
+233 AAGIRRLEKEEKT
-246 YEAAL
+246 YEKAL
-251 RGQHKIEE
+251 REQHKPEE
-259 ASRIRNII
+259 AHRIHTII
-267 RELTDGLREGW
+267 GELRSGLDEGW
-278 NTGGLDGYLKYFC
+278 RIGGLDAYIRYFC
-291 QDTVSFL
+291 PDTVSFL
-298 DYFPEGDSVI
+298 EYFPQGESVI
-308 YLDEPGRLKEK
+308 FLDEPARLKEK

-339 LLPGQTELLYPAAQV
+339 LLPGQTELLYPAAEILARMQKP
-354 LSRIQRSYSVMLTG
+354 YAVMLTG

-379 EKFALNVKNVNS
+379 QKFSIDVKNVNS
-391 YQNSFEMLI
+391 YQNSFEILI

-435 HAYCPDAMDVDDD
+435 RAYCPDGREGESGNA
-448 AKSSTGGETVSGENT
+448 GGEGAGSADTGNPGAVNT
-463 ISSQNIALLQPGQ
+463 SVR
-476 KVKPGEIMVTYG
+476 KVRPGEILVTYG
-488 SLHRGFEYPLLK
+488 NLHRGFEYPLLK

-511 AEKKKKRRK
+511 VEKKRKRRK
-520 KTSYQGRA
+520 KTNYQGKA
-528 IQSFSE
+528 IQSFTE
-534 LSVGDYVVHETHGLG
+534 LSVGDYVVHEEHGLG
-549 IYRGIEKV
+549 IYKGIEKV
-557 ERDKIIKDYIK
+557 ERDKVIKDYIK

-588 KYSGAE
+588 KYAGAE
-594 GKKPKLNKLGGTE
+594 AKKPKLNKLGGTE
-607 WNKTKARVKG
+607 WNKTKTRVRG

-630 AARQEKNGFQYG
+630 AARQEKAGFQYG
-642 PDTVWQREFEELFPY
+642 TDTVWQREFEELFPY

-662 QLDAIDAVKQ
+662 QMDAIDAVKK
-672 DMESRKIM
+672 DMESRRIM

-728 QRMKEFPVRVDM
+728 QRMKDFPVRVDM
-740 LSRFCTPSQQKKT
+740 LSRFCTPARQKRT

-766 GTHRVLSKDLK
+766 GTHRVLSKDMQ

-787 EEQRFGVTHK
+787 EEQRFGVAHK
-797 EKIKQMKENVDVLT
+797 EKIKHLKENVDVLT

-858 AIHREM
+858 AINREL

-872 VYNRVTDIDEVAA
+872 VYNRVTDIDEVAGR
-885 NVQKMVPEAV
+885 VQALVPDAV

-902 MHEHQLE
+902 MREHELE
-909 RIMTDFINGE
+909 RIMADFINGE

-934 IANAN
+934 ISNAN
-939 TIIIH
+939 TMIIH

-978 LLKEEAE
+978 LLREEAE

-1041 RLLKGEATEEEAY
+1041 LALKGETLEEDSY
-1054 ETSVECDIDAY
+1054 DTVVECDIDAY
-1065 IPASY
+1065 IPGRY

-1079 IYKRISGIENE
+1079 IYKRISAIETE
-1090 EEYMDMQDELI
+1090 EEYMDMQDELM
-1101 DRFGDIPKSV
+1101 DRFGDIPRSV
-1111 DNLLRIAKLRALGH
+1111 ENLLKIASIRALAH
-1125 EAYVTEIAIN
+1125 QAYVTEVVIN

-1145 KARLKVNEIPQLI
+1145 KAKLQVDKIPDMVR
-1158 SVYRGD
+1158 SYKGD
-1164 LKLVPGETPVFHYI
+1164 LKLVPGDVPSFHYI
-1178 DQRNRNTDSLAMIE
+1178 DRRNKNQDSLEMMG
-1192 KAEELLKGILQLKA
+1192 KAEEILKSMCGIR
-1206 DEI
+1206 I

>member
-8 LQEYE
+8 LQEYD
-13 NLLKALKSAKGPLQV
+13 NLVQALKSGKGPLQV

-42 LAKDGGFPWKLVVTY
+42 LGEASAFAWKLVVTY
-57 DEQRAKE
+57 DDTRAKE
-64 IYNDFRNFTR
+64 IYDDFRSFTS
-74 QVWLYPARD
+74 QVWLYPAKD
-83 LLFFNADIH
+83 LLFYSADIH
-92 GNLMTRQRIDVMRH
+92 GNLMTRQRIAVLRRLMEDR
-106 LLEETGGVVVTTID
+106 EGVVVTTMD
-120 GLMDHML
+120 GLMDHLL
-127 PLAFLKQQMLTVESG
+127 PLKYLREQSITVESG
-142 QIIDLEEWRERLTDM
+142 QVIDLDSWKERLVAM
-157 GYERVG
+157 GYERMA

-177 IDIFPL
+177 VDIFPL
-183 TEETPVRIELW
+183 TEEVPVRIELW

-211 VEQLEHVALYP
+211 VEQLESITIYP
-222 AAEVVLTRKQL
+222 AAEVVLSGDQL
-233 QNGIELLEKEEKT
+233 AAGIRRLEKEEKT
-246 YEAAL
+246 YEKAL
-251 RGQHKIEE
+251 REQHKPEEAHRIHTIIEE
-259 ASRIRNII
+259 LRN
-267 RELTDGLREGW
+267 GLDEGW
-278 NTGGLDGYLKYFC
+278 RIGGLDAYIRYFC
-291 QDTVSFL
+291 PDTVSFL
-298 DYFPEGDSVI
+298 EYFPQGESVI
-308 YLDEPGRLKEK
+308 YLDEPARLKEK

-339 LLPGQTELLYPAAQV
+339 LLPGQTGLLHPAAEV
-354 LSRIQRSYSVMLTG
+354 LARMQKPFAVMLTG

-379 EKFALNVKNVNS
+379 QKFSIDVKNVNS
-391 YQNSFEMLI
+391 YQNSFEILI

-415 LSASRTRASRLA
+415 LSPSRTRASRLA

-435 HAYCPDAMDVDDD
+435 RAYCPDVRETDSGNGGGD
-448 AKSSTGGETVSGENT
+448 STGSPDSGNPVAV
-463 ISSQNIALLQPGQ
+463 NAAAN
-476 KVKPGEIMVTYG
+476 KVRPGEILVTYG
-488 SLHRGFEYPLLK
+488 NLHRGFEYSLLK

-511 AEKKKKRRK
+511 VEKKRKRRK
-520 KTSYQGRA
+520 KTNYQGKA
-528 IQSFSE
+528 IQSFTE
-534 LSVGDYVVHETHGLG
+534 LSVGDYVVHEEHGLG
-549 IYRGIEKV
+549 IYKGIEKV
-557 ERDKIIKDYIK
+557 ERDKVIKDYIK

-588 KYSGAE
+588 KYAGAE
-594 GKKPKLNKLGGTE
+594 AKKPKLNKLGGAE
-607 WNKTKARVKG
+607 WNKTKTRVRG
-617 AVQEIARDLVKLY
+617 AVQEIAKDLVKLY
-630 AARQEKNGFQYG
+630 AARQEKAGFQYG

-662 QLDAIDAVKQ
+662 QMDAIDAVKK

-728 QRMKEFPVRVDM
+728 QRMKDFPVRVDM
-740 LSRFCTPSQQKKT
+740 LSRFCTPARQKRT

-766 GTHRVLSKDLK
+766 GTHRVLSKDMQ

-787 EEQRFGVTHK
+787 EEQRFGVAHK
-797 EKIKQMKENVDVLT
+797 EKIKHLKENVDVLT

-858 AIHREM
+858 AINREL

-872 VYNRVTDIDEVAA
+872 VYNRVTDIDEVAGR
-885 NVQKMVPEAV
+885 VQALVPDAV

-902 MHEHQLE
+902 MREHELE
-909 RIMTDFINGE
+909 RIMADFINGE

-934 IANAN
+934 ISNAN
-939 TIIIH
+939 TMIIH

-978 LLKEEAE
+978 LLREEAE

-1041 RLLKGEATEEEAY
+1041 LALKGETLEEDSY
-1054 ETSVECDIDAY
+1054 ETVVECDIDAY
-1065 IPASY
+1065 IPVSY

-1079 IYKRISGIENE
+1079 IYKRISAIETE
-1090 EEYMDMQDELI
+1090 EEYMDMQDELM
-1101 DRFGDIPKSV
+1101 DRFGDIPHSV
-1111 DNLLRIAKLRALGH
+1111 ENLLKIAAIRALAH
-1125 EAYVTEIAIN
+1125 RAYVTEVVIN

-1145 KARLKVNEIPQLI
+1145 KARLRVEKIPDLVR
-1158 SVYRGD
+1158 SYKGD
-1164 LKLVPGETPVFHYI
+1164 LKLVPGDVPSFHYI
-1178 DQRNRNTDSLAMIE
+1178 DRRNKNQDSLEMMG
-1192 KAEELLKGILQLKA
+1192 KAEEILKDIYGIR
-1206 DEI
+1206 I

>member
-1 MENPLLE
+1 MQNPLLE

-13 NLLKALKSAKGPLQV
+13 SLREAVKKGQGPVQV

-42 LAKDGGFPWKLVVTY
+42 LGQEMGGDGQGPFKWCLAVTY
-57 DEQRAKE
+57 DDSRAKE
-64 IYNDFRNFTR
+64 IYEDFRNFTDK
-74 QVWLYPARD
+74 VWLYPARD
-83 LLFFNADIH
+83 LLFYSADIH
-92 GNLMTRQRIDVMRH
+92 GNLLTRQRIEVLKR
-106 LLEETGGVVVTTID
+106 LLTEPGGVVVTTVD
-120 GLMDHML
+120 GLMDHLL
-127 PLAFLKQQMLTVESG
+127 PLSLLKSRTISIQCG
-142 QIIDLEEWRERLTDM
+142 QTLDLEELKSQLAAV
-157 GYERVG
+157 GYERMA

-177 IDIFPL
+177 VDIFPL
-183 TEETPVRIELW
+183 TEETPIRIELW

-201 RTFDLESQRS
+201 RSFDVESQRS
-211 VEQLEHVALYP
+211 VEELSQAVIYP
-222 AAEVVLTRKQL
+222 AAEVVLDEARL
-233 QNGIELLEKEEKT
+233 EEGLRAIEEEEKT
-246 YEAAL
+246 YEKAL
-251 RGQHKIEE
+251 RDQHKSE
-259 ASRIRNII
+259 AAHRISQAVK
-267 RELTDGLREGW
+267 EFVESVREGW
-278 NTGGLDGYLKYFC
+278 RLGGLDGYIHYFC
-291 QDTVSFL
+291 REAVSFL
-298 DYFPEGDSVI
+298 DYFPESSSLI
-308 YLDEPGRLKEK
+308 FLDEPLRLKEK
-319 GETVELEF
+319 SETVELEF
-327 RESMVHRLEKGY
+327 RESMSHRLENGY
-339 LLPGQTELLYPAAQV
+339 MLPGQTGLLYPAAQV
-354 LSRIQRSYSVMLTG
+354 MARLQRNTTVMLTG
-368 LDQKLPGMKVN
+368 LDQKLPGMKVAG
-379 EKFALNVKNVNS
+379 KFGFTVKNVSS

-400 KDLTRWKKEGYRVIL
+400 KDLTRWKKEGWRVVL

-427 SDLREYDL
+427 SDLREYEL
-435 HAYCPDAMDVDDD
+435 RAFCPDQEKEIPNV
-448 AKSSTGGETVSGENT
+448 
-463 ISSQNIALLQPGQ
+463 LPGQ
-476 KVKPGEIMVTYG
+476 ILVVHGN
-488 SLHRGFEYPLLK
+488 LHRGFEYPLIK

-511 AEKKKKRRK
+511 VEKKKRKRK
-520 KTSYQGRA
+520 KTSYQGQGIR
-528 IQSFSE
+528 SFSE
-534 LSVGDYVVHETHGLG
+534 LSVGDYVVHEEHGLG

-557 ERDKIIKDYIK
+557 ERDKVTKDYIK

-588 KYSGAE
+588 KYSGAD
-594 GKKPKLNKLGGTE
+594 GRKPKLNKLGGSE
-607 WNKTKARVKG
+607 WAKTKSRVRG
-617 AVQEIARDLVKLY
+617 AVQEIAKDLVKLY

-642 PDTVWQREFEELFPY
+642 PDTVWQKEFEELFPY
-657 DETDD
+657 EETED
-662 QLDAIDAVKQ
+662 QLDAIEAVKS
-672 DMESRKIM
+672 DMESKKIM

-728 QRMKEFPVRVDM
+728 QRMKDFPVRVDM
-740 LSRFCTPSQQKKT
+740 LSRFRTPAQQKRT
-753 LEDLRKGMVDIVI
+753 LEGLRKGMVDIVI
-766 GTHRVLSKDLK
+766 GTHRVLSKDLE

-797 EKIKQMKENVDVLT
+797 EKIKKLKENVDVLT

-841 TPIQTY
+841 MPIQTY

-852 EEMVRE
+852 EEMIRE
-858 AIHREM
+858 AIGREM
-864 ARNGQVYY
+864 ARGGQVYY
-872 VYNRVTDIDEVAA
+872 VYNRVTDIEEVANRIA
-885 NVQKMVPEAV
+885 GLAPEAV
-895 VTFAHGQ
+895 VTYAHGQ
-902 MHEHQLE
+902 MREHELE
-909 RIMTDFINGE
+909 RIMADFINGD

-934 IANAN
+934 IPNAN
-939 TIIIH
+939 TLIIQ

-959 RVGRSNR
+959 RVGRSSR

-978 LLKEEAE
+978 MLREEAE

-1036 LNQAV
+1036 LSQAV
-1041 RLLKGEATEEEAY
+1041 KALKDGESQEESF
-1054 ETSVECDIDAY
+1054 ETAVECDISAY

-1079 IYKRISGIENE
+1079 IYKRISAIETQE
-1090 EEYMDMQDELI
+1090 ESMDMQDELM
-1101 DRFGDIPKSV
+1101 DRFGDIPASV
-1111 DNLLRIAKLRALGH
+1111 DHLLRIAALKGQAH
-1125 EAYVTEIAIN
+1125 RAYVTEVLIN
-1135 RQEVRLTMYQ
+1135 RQEVRLTLYGR
-1145 KARLKVNEIPQLI
+1145 A
-1158 SVYRGD
+1158 
-1164 LKLVPGETPVFHYI
+1164 KL
-1178 DQRNRNTDSLAMIE
+1178 
-1192 KAEELLKGILQLKA
+1192 KAEEFPRLLAEYKGQLKMTGGEEPVLLYQDTKHKNKDSKA
-1206 DEI
+1206 MLKMAEELTEKLTKLAE

>member
-8 LQEYE
+8 LQEYD
-13 NLLKALKSAKGPLQV
+13 NLVQALKSGKGPLQV

-42 LAKDGGFPWKLVVTY
+42 LGEASAFSWKLVVTY
-57 DEQRAKE
+57 DDTRAKE
-64 IYNDFRNFTR
+64 IYDDLRSFTSR
-74 QVWLYPARD
+74 VWLYPAKD
-83 LLFFNADIH
+83 LLFYSADIH
-92 GNLMTRQRIDVMRH
+92 GNLMARQRIAVLRRLMEDR
-106 LLEETGGVVVTTID
+106 EGVVVTTMD
-120 GLMDHML
+120 GLMDHLL
-127 PLAFLKQQMLTVESG
+127 PLKYLREQSITVESG
-142 QIIDLEEWRERLTDM
+142 QVIDLDVWKERLIAM
-157 GYERVG
+157 GYERVA

-177 IDIFPL
+177 VDIFPL
-183 TEETPVRIELW
+183 TEGVPVRIELW

-211 VEQLEHVALYP
+211 VEQLENITIYP
-222 AAEVVLTRKQL
+222 AAEVVLSADQL
-233 QNGIELLEKEEKT
+233 AAGIRRLEKEEKT
-246 YEAAL
+246 YEKAL
-251 RGQHKIEE
+251 REQHKPEE
-259 ASRIRNII
+259 AHRIHTII
-267 RELTDGLREGW
+267 GELRSGLDEGW
-278 NTGGLDGYLKYFC
+278 RIGGLDAYIRYFC
-291 QDTVSFL
+291 PDTVSFL
-298 DYFPEGDSVI
+298 EYFPQGESVI
-308 YLDEPGRLKEK
+308 FLDEPARLKEK

-339 LLPGQTELLYPAAQV
+339 LLPGQTELLYPAAEILARMQKP
-354 LSRIQRSYSVMLTG
+354 YAVMLTG

-379 EKFALNVKNVNS
+379 QKFSIDVKNVNS
-391 YQNSFEMLI
+391 YQNSFEILI

-435 HAYCPDAMDVDDD
+435 RAYCPDGREGESGNA
-448 AKSSTGGETVSGENT
+448 GGEGAGSADTGNPGAVNT
-463 ISSQNIALLQPGQ
+463 SVRQ
-476 KVKPGEIMVTYG
+476 VRPGEILVTYG
-488 SLHRGFEYPLLK
+488 NLHRGFEYPLLK

-511 AEKKKKRRK
+511 VEKKRKRRK
-520 KTSYQGRA
+520 KTNYQGKA
-528 IQSFSE
+528 IQSFTE
-534 LSVGDYVVHETHGLG
+534 LSVGDYVVHEEHGLG
-549 IYRGIEKV
+549 IYKGIEKV
-557 ERDKIIKDYIK
+557 ERDKVIKDYIK

-588 KYSGAE
+588 KYAGAE
-594 GKKPKLNKLGGTE
+594 AKKPKLNKLGGTE
-607 WNKTKARVKG
+607 WNKTKTRVRG

-630 AARQEKNGFQYG
+630 AARQEKAGFQYG
-642 PDTVWQREFEELFPY
+642 TDTVWQREFEELFPY

-662 QLDAIDAVKQ
+662 QMDAIDAVKK
-672 DMESRKIM
+672 DMESKRIM

-728 QRMKEFPVRVDM
+728 QRMKDFPVRVDM
-740 LSRFCTPSQQKKT
+740 LSRFCTPARQKRT

-766 GTHRVLSKDLK
+766 GTHRVLSKDMQ

-787 EEQRFGVTHK
+787 EEQRFGVAHK
-797 EKIKQMKENVDVLT
+797 EKIKHLKENVDVLT

-858 AIHREM
+858 AINREL

-872 VYNRVTDIDEVAA
+872 VYNRVTDIDEVAGR
-885 NVQKMVPEAV
+885 VQALVPDAV

-902 MHEHQLE
+902 MREHELE
-909 RIMTDFINGE
+909 RIMADFINGE

-934 IANAN
+934 IPNAN
-939 TIIIH
+939 TMIIH

-978 LLKEEAE
+978 LLREEAE

-1041 RLLKGEATEEEAY
+1041 LALKGETLEEDSY
-1054 ETSVECDIDAY
+1054 DTVVECDIDVY
-1065 IPASY
+1065 IPGRY

-1079 IYKRISGIENE
+1079 IYKRISAIETE
-1090 EEYMDMQDELI
+1090 EEYMDMQDELM
-1101 DRFGDIPKSV
+1101 DRFGDIPRSV
-1111 DNLLRIAKLRALGH
+1111 ENLLKIASIRALAH
-1125 EAYVTEIAIN
+1125 QAYVTEVVIN

-1145 KARLKVNEIPQLI
+1145 KAKLQVEKIPDMVR
-1158 SVYRGD
+1158 SYKGD
-1164 LKLVPGETPVFHYI
+1164 LKLVPGDVPSFHYI
-1178 DQRNRNTDSLAMIE
+1178 DRRNKNQDSLEMMG
-1192 KAEELLKGILQLKA
+1192 KAEEILKSMCGIR
-1206 DEI
+1206 I

>member
-8 LQEYE
+8 LQEYD
-13 NLLKALKSAKGPLQV
+13 NLVQALKSGKGPLQV

-42 LAKDGGFPWKLVVTY
+42 LGEASAFAWKLVVTY
-57 DEQRAKE
+57 DDTRAKE
-64 IYNDFRNFTR
+64 IYDDFRSFTS
-74 QVWLYPARD
+74 QVWLYPAKD
-83 LLFFNADIH
+83 LLFYSADIH
-92 GNLMTRQRIDVMRH
+92 GNLMTRQRIAVLRRLMEDR
-106 LLEETGGVVVTTID
+106 EGVVVTTMD
-120 GLMDHML
+120 GLMDHLL
-127 PLAFLKQQMLTVESG
+127 PLKYLREQSITVESG
-142 QIIDLEEWRERLTDM
+142 QVIDLDSWKERLVAM
-157 GYERVG
+157 GYERMA

-177 IDIFPL
+177 VDIFPL
-183 TEETPVRIELW
+183 TEEVPVRIELW

-211 VEQLEHVALYP
+211 VEQLESITIYP
-222 AAEVVLTRKQL
+222 AAEVVLSGDQL
-233 QNGIELLEKEEKT
+233 AAGIRRLEKEEKT
-246 YEAAL
+246 YEKAL
-251 RGQHKIEE
+251 REQHKPEEAHRIHTIIEE
-259 ASRIRNII
+259 LRN
-267 RELTDGLREGW
+267 GLDEGW
-278 NTGGLDGYLKYFC
+278 RIGGLDAYIRYFC
-291 QDTVSFL
+291 PDTVSFL
-298 DYFPEGDSVI
+298 EYFPQGESVI
-308 YLDEPGRLKEK
+308 YLDEPARLKEK

-339 LLPGQTELLYPAAQV
+339 LLPGQTGLLHPAAEV
-354 LSRIQRSYSVMLTG
+354 LARMQKPFAVMLTG

-379 EKFALNVKNVNS
+379 QKFSIDVKNVNS
-391 YQNSFEMLI
+391 YQNSFEILI

-415 LSASRTRASRLA
+415 LSPSRTRASRLA

-435 HAYCPDAMDVDDD
+435 RAYCPDVRETDSGNGGGD
-448 AKSSTGGETVSGENT
+448 STGSPDSGNPVAV
-463 ISSQNIALLQPGQ
+463 NAAAN
-476 KVKPGEIMVTYG
+476 KVRPGEILVTYG
-488 SLHRGFEYPLLK
+488 NLHRGFEYSLLK

-511 AEKKKKRRK
+511 VEKKRKRRK
-520 KTSYQGRA
+520 KTNYQGKA
-528 IQSFSE
+528 IQSFTE
-534 LSVGDYVVHETHGLG
+534 LSVGDYVVHEEHGLG
-549 IYRGIEKV
+549 IYKGIEKV
-557 ERDKIIKDYIK
+557 ERDKVIKDYIK

-588 KYSGAE
+588 KYAGAE
-594 GKKPKLNKLGGTE
+594 AKKPKLNKLGGAE
-607 WNKTKARVKG
+607 WNKTKTRVRG
-617 AVQEIARDLVKLY
+617 AVQEIAKDLVKLY
-630 AARQEKNGFQYG
+630 AARQEKAGFQYG

-662 QLDAIDAVKQ
+662 QMDAIDAVKK

-692 TEVAL
+692 TEVSL

-728 QRMKEFPVRVDM
+728 QRMKDFPVRVDM
-740 LSRFCTPSQQKKT
+740 LSRFCTPARQKRT

-766 GTHRVLSKDLK
+766 GTHRVLSKDMQ

-787 EEQRFGVTHK
+787 EEQRFGVAHK
-797 EKIKQMKENVDVLT
+797 EKIKHLKENVDVLT

-841 TPIQTY
+841 MPIQTY

-858 AIHREM
+858 AINREL

-872 VYNRVTDIDEVAA
+872 VYNRVTDIDEVAGR
-885 NVQKMVPEAV
+885 VQALVPDAV

-902 MHEHQLE
+902 MREHELE
-909 RIMTDFINGE
+909 RIMADFINGE

-934 IANAN
+934 IPNAN
-939 TIIIH
+939 TMIIH

-978 LLKEEAE
+978 LLREEAE

-1041 RLLKGEATEEEAY
+1041 LALKGETLEEDSY
-1054 ETSVECDIDAY
+1054 ETVVECDIDAY
-1065 IPASY
+1065 IPVSY

-1079 IYKRISGIENE
+1079 IYKRISAIETE
-1090 EEYMDMQDELI
+1090 EEYMDMQDELM
-1101 DRFGDIPKSV
+1101 DRFGDIPHSV
-1111 DNLLRIAKLRALGH
+1111 ENLLKIAAIRALAH
-1125 EAYVTEIAIN
+1125 RAYVTEVVIN

-1145 KARLKVNEIPQLI
+1145 KARLRVEKIPDLVR
-1158 SVYRGD
+1158 SYKGD
-1164 LKLVPGETPVFHYI
+1164 LKLVPGDVPSFHYI
-1178 DQRNRNTDSLAMIE
+1178 DRRNKNQDSLEMMG
-1192 KAEELLKGILQLKA
+1192 KAEEILKDIYGIR
-1206 DEI
+1206 I

>member
-8 LQEYE
+8 LQEYD
-13 NLLKALKSAKGPLQV
+13 NLVQALKSGKGPLQV

-42 LAKDGGFPWKLVVTY
+42 LGEASAFAWKLVVTY
-57 DEQRAKE
+57 DDTRAKE
-64 IYNDFRNFTR
+64 IYDDLRSFTSR
-74 QVWLYPARD
+74 VWLYPAKD
-83 LLFFNADIH
+83 LLFYSADIH
-92 GNLMTRQRIDVMRH
+92 GNLMARQRIAVLRRLMEDR
-106 LLEETGGVVVTTID
+106 EGVVVTTMD
-120 GLMDHML
+120 GLMDHLL
-127 PLAFLKQQMLTVESG
+127 PLKYLREQSITVESG
-142 QIIDLEEWRERLTDM
+142 QVIDLDAWKERLIAM
-157 GYERVG
+157 GYERVA

-177 IDIFPL
+177 VDIFPL
-183 TEETPVRIELW
+183 TEEVPVRIELW

-211 VEQLEHVALYP
+211 VEQLENITIYP
-222 AAEVVLTRKQL
+222 AAEVVLSGDQL
-233 QNGIELLEKEEKT
+233 AAGIRRLEKEEKT
-246 YEAAL
+246 YEKAL
-251 RGQHKIEE
+251 REQHKPEE
-259 ASRIRNII
+259 AHRIHTII
-267 RELTDGLREGW
+267 GELRSGLDEGW
-278 NTGGLDGYLKYFC
+278 RIGGLDAYIRYFC
-291 QDTVSFL
+291 PDTVSFL
-298 DYFPEGDSVI
+298 EYFPQGESVI
-308 YLDEPGRLKEK
+308 YLDEPARLKEK

-339 LLPGQTELLYPAAQV
+339 LLPGQTELLYPAAEILARMQKP
-354 LSRIQRSYSVMLTG
+354 YAVMLTG

-379 EKFALNVKNVNS
+379 QKFSIDVKNVNS
-391 YQNSFEMLI
+391 YQNSFEILI

-435 HAYCPDAMDVDDD
+435 RAYCPDGREGESGNA
-448 AKSSTGGETVSGENT
+448 GGEGAGSADTGNPGAVNT
-463 ISSQNIALLQPGQ
+463 SVR
-476 KVKPGEIMVTYG
+476 KVRPGEILVTYG
-488 SLHRGFEYPLLK
+488 NLHRGFEYPLLK

-511 AEKKKKRRK
+511 VEKKRKRRK
-520 KTSYQGRA
+520 KTNYQGKA
-528 IQSFSE
+528 IQSFTE
-534 LSVGDYVVHETHGLG
+534 LSVGDYVVHEEHGLG
-549 IYRGIEKV
+549 IYKGIEKV
-557 ERDKIIKDYIK
+557 ERDKVIKDYIK

-588 KYSGAE
+588 KYAGAE
-594 GKKPKLNKLGGTE
+594 AKKPKLNKLGGTE
-607 WNKTKARVKG
+607 WNKTKTRVRG
-617 AVQEIARDLVKLY
+617 AVQEIAKDLVKLY
-630 AARQEKNGFQYG
+630 AARQEKAGFQYG
-642 PDTVWQREFEELFPY
+642 TDTVWQREFEELFPY

-662 QLDAIDAVKQ
+662 QMDAIDAVKK
-672 DMESRKIM
+672 DMESRRIM

-728 QRMKEFPVRVDM
+728 QRMKDFPVRVDM
-740 LSRFCTPSQQKKT
+740 LSRFCTPARQKRT

-766 GTHRVLSKDLK
+766 GTHRVLSKDMQ

-787 EEQRFGVTHK
+787 EEQRFGVAHK
-797 EKIKQMKENVDVLT
+797 EKIKHLKENVDVLT

-858 AIHREM
+858 AINREL

-872 VYNRVTDIDEVAA
+872 VYNRVTDIDEVAGR
-885 NVQKMVPEAV
+885 VQALVPDAV

-902 MHEHQLE
+902 MREHELE
-909 RIMTDFINGE
+909 RIMADFINGE

-934 IANAN
+934 IPNAN
-939 TIIIH
+939 TMIIH

-978 LLKEEAE
+978 LLREEAE

-1041 RLLKGEATEEEAY
+1041 LALKGETLEEDSY
-1054 ETSVECDIDAY
+1054 DTVVECDIDAY
-1065 IPASY
+1065 IPGRY

-1079 IYKRISGIENE
+1079 IYKRISAIETE
-1090 EEYMDMQDELI
+1090 EEYMDMQDELM
-1101 DRFGDIPKSV
+1101 DRFGDIPRSV
-1111 DNLLRIAKLRALGH
+1111 ENLLKIASIRALAH
-1125 EAYVTEIAIN
+1125 QAYVTEVVIN

-1145 KARLKVNEIPQLI
+1145 KAKLQVEKIPDMVR
-1158 SVYRGD
+1158 SYKGD
-1164 LKLVPGETPVFHYI
+1164 LKLVPGDVPSFHYI
-1178 DQRNRNTDSLAMIE
+1178 DRRNKNQDSLEMME
-1192 KAEELLKGILQLKA
+1192 KAEEILKSMCGIR
-1206 DEI
+1206 I

>member
-13 NLLKALKSAKGPLQV
+13 NLLQALQEGKGPFQAS
-28 TGTLDSQKVHLMYE
+28 GCLDSQKVHLMYE
-42 LAKDGGFPWKLVVTY
+42 LGKGGGFPWTLVVTY

-64 IYNDFRNFTR
+64 ICDDFRNFTSN
-74 QVWLYPARD
+74 VWLYPAKD
-83 LLFFNADIH
+83 LLFYSADIH
-92 GNLMTRQRIDVMRH
+92 GNLMARQRIAVLRRLMED
-106 LLEETGGVVVTTID
+106 EGGVVVAAID
-120 GLMDHML
+120 GLMDHLL
-127 PLAFLKQQMLTVESG
+127 PLAYLKRQAITVETG
-142 QIIDLEEWRERLTDM
+142 QVIDLEVWREQLVGM
-157 GYERVG
+157 GYERSA
-163 QVDGMGQ
+163 QVDAMGQ

-201 RTFDLESQRS
+201 RSFDLESQRS
-211 VEQLEHVALYP
+211 IEQLERITLYP
-222 AAEVVLTRKQL
+222 AAEVVLSRNQIAS
-233 QNGIELLEKEEKT
+233 GIRRLKEEEKS
-246 YEAAL
+246 YERAL
-251 RGQHKIEE
+251 RDQGKREE
-259 ASRIRNII
+259 AGRIRGII
-267 RELTDGLREGW
+267 EDLTQELEDGCW
-278 NTGGLDGYLKYFC
+278 AGGLDAYVKYFF

-298 DYFPEGDSVI
+298 DYFPAGDSVI
-308 YLDEPGRLKEK
+308 FLDEPARLREK
-319 GETVELEF
+319 GETVEMEF

-354 LSRIQRSYSVMLTG
+354 LARLQRPYSLFLTG

-379 EKFALNVKNVNS
+379 GRFSFEVKNVSS
-391 YQNSFEMLI
+391 YQNSFELLI
-400 KDLTRWKKEGYRVIL
+400 KDLTRWKKEGWRVVL

-427 SDLREYDL
+427 GDLREYDL
-435 HAYCPDAMDVDDD
+435 RAYCPD
-448 AKSSTGGETVSGENT
+448 GEEAE
-463 ISSQNIALLQPGQ
+463 QR
-476 KVKPGEIMVTYG
+476 VKPGEIMVIYG
-488 SLHRGFEYPLLK
+488 NLHRGFAYPLLK
-500 FVFIT
+500 FVYIT

-511 AEKKKKRRK
+511 AEKKKRRRK
-520 KTSYQGRA
+520 KTNYQGKA
-528 IQSFSE
+528 VESFSE
-534 LSVGDYVVHETHGLG
+534 LSIGDYVVHEEHGLG

-557 ERDKIIKDYIK
+557 ERDHVVKDYIK

-588 KYSGAE
+588 KYAGAE
-594 GKKPKLNKLGGTE
+594 AKKPKLNKLGGGE
-607 WNKTKARVKG
+607 WNKTKTRVRG

-630 AARQEKNGFQYG
+630 AARQEQTGFQYG
-642 PDTVWQREFEELFPY
+642 ADTVWQREFEELFPY
-657 DETDD
+657 EETDD
-662 QLDAIDAVKQ
+662 QLDAIEAVKH
-672 DMESRKIM
+672 DMESQRIM

-728 QRMKEFPVRVDM
+728 QRMKNFPVRVDM
-740 LSRFCTPSQQKKT
+740 LSRFCTPAQQKKT
-753 LEDLRKGMVDIVI
+753 LEDLRRGMVDIVI
-766 GTHRVLSKDLK
+766 GTHRVLSKDLQ
-777 FKDLGLLIID
+777 FKDLGLLIVD
-787 EEQRFGVTHK
+787 EEQRFGVAHK
-797 EKIKQMKENVDVLT
+797 EKIKHLKENVDVMT

-858 AIHREM
+858 AINREL

-885 NVQKMVPEAV
+885 RIQALVPDAV

-902 MHEHQLE
+902 MREHELE
-909 RIMTDFINGE
+909 RIMADFINGE

-934 IANAN
+934 IPNAN
-939 TIIIH
+939 TMIIQ

-966 TSYAFLMYKRDK
+966 VSYAFLMYKRDK

-1036 LNQAV
+1036 LNEAV
-1041 RLLKGEATEEEAY
+1041 RALKGQEKAEASY

-1065 IPASY
+1065 IPSSY

-1079 IYKRISGIENE
+1079 IYKRISAIETE
-1090 EEYMDMQDELI
+1090 EEYMDMQDELM
-1101 DRFGDIPKSV
+1101 DRFGEIPRSV
-1111 DNLLRIAKLRALGH
+1111 ENLLKIARLRAAAH
-1125 EAYVTEIAIN
+1125 RAFVTEVFVN
-1135 RQEVRLTMYQ
+1135 RQEVRLTMFP
-1145 KARLKVNEIPQLI
+1145 KAELKTEGIPELI
-1158 SVYRGD
+1158 GRYKGD

-1178 DQRNRNTDSLAMIE
+1178 DRRNKNQDSLSMME
-1192 KAEELLKGILQLKA
+1192 KAQELAEALG
-1206 DEI
+1206 EIRS

>member
-8 LQEYE
+8 LQEYD
-13 NLLKALKSAKGPLQV
+13 NLVQALKSGKGPLQV

-42 LAKDGGFPWKLVVTY
+42 LGEASAFAWKLVVTY
-57 DEQRAKE
+57 DDTRAKE
-64 IYNDFRNFTR
+64 IYDDLRSFTSR
-74 QVWLYPARD
+74 VWLYPAKD
-83 LLFFNADIH
+83 LLFYSADIH
-92 GNLMTRQRIDVMRH
+92 GNLMARQRIAVLRRLMEDR
-106 LLEETGGVVVTTID
+106 EGVVVTTMD
-120 GLMDHML
+120 GLMDHLL
-127 PLAFLKQQMLTVESG
+127 PLKYLREQSITVESG
-142 QIIDLEEWRERLTDM
+142 QVIDLDAWKECLIAM
-157 GYERVG
+157 GYERVA

-177 IDIFPL
+177 VDIFPL
-183 TEETPVRIELW
+183 TEEVPVRIELW

-211 VEQLEHVALYP
+211 VEQLENITIYP
-222 AAEVVLTRKQL
+222 AAEVVLSGEQL
-233 QNGIELLEKEEKT
+233 AAGIRRLEKEEKT
-246 YEAAL
+246 YEKAL
-251 RGQHKIEE
+251 REQHKPEE
-259 ASRIRNII
+259 AHRIHTII
-267 RELTDGLREGW
+267 GELRSGLDEGW
-278 NTGGLDGYLKYFC
+278 RIGGLDAYIRYFC
-291 QDTVSFL
+291 PDTVSFL
-298 DYFPEGDSVI
+298 EYFPQGESVI
-308 YLDEPGRLKEK
+308 YLDEPARLKEK

-339 LLPGQTELLYPAAQV
+339 LLPGQTELLYPAAEILARMQKP
-354 LSRIQRSYSVMLTG
+354 YAVMLTG

-379 EKFALNVKNVNS
+379 QKFSIDVKNVNS
-391 YQNSFEMLI
+391 YQNSFEILI

-415 LSASRTRASRLA
+415 LSPSRTRASRLA

-435 HAYCPDAMDVDDD
+435 RAYCPDGRDGESGNA
-448 AKSSTGGETVSGENT
+448 GGEGSGSADTGNPGAVNT
-463 ISSQNIALLQPGQ
+463 SVR
-476 KVKPGEIMVTYG
+476 KVRPGEILVTYG
-488 SLHRGFEYPLLK
+488 NLHRGFEYPLLK

-511 AEKKKKRRK
+511 VEKKRKRRK
-520 KTSYQGRA
+520 KTNYQGKA
-528 IQSFSE
+528 IQSFTE
-534 LSVGDYVVHETHGLG
+534 LSVGDYVVHEEHGLG
-549 IYRGIEKV
+549 IYKGIEKV
-557 ERDKIIKDYIK
+557 ERDKVIKDYIK

-588 KYSGAE
+588 KYAGAE
-594 GKKPKLNKLGGTE
+594 AKKPKLNKLGGTE
-607 WNKTKARVKG
+607 WNKTKTRVRG
-617 AVQEIARDLVKLY
+617 AVQEIAKDLVKLY
-630 AARQEKNGFQYG
+630 AARQEKAGFQYG
-642 PDTVWQREFEELFPY
+642 TDTVWQREFEELFPY

-662 QLDAIDAVKQ
+662 QMDAIDAVKK
-672 DMESRKIM
+672 DMESRRIM

-728 QRMKEFPVRVDM
+728 QRMKDFPVRVDM
-740 LSRFCTPSQQKKT
+740 LSRFCTPARQKRT

-766 GTHRVLSKDLK
+766 GTHRVLSKDMQ

-787 EEQRFGVTHK
+787 EEQRFGVAHK
-797 EKIKQMKENVDVLT
+797 EKIKHLKENVDVLT

-858 AIHREM
+858 AINREL

-872 VYNRVTDIDEVAA
+872 VYNRVTDIDEVAGR
-885 NVQKMVPEAV
+885 VQALVPDAV

-902 MHEHQLE
+902 MREHELE
-909 RIMTDFINGE
+909 RIMADFINGE

-934 IANAN
+934 IPNAN
-939 TIIIH
+939 TMIIH

-978 LLKEEAE
+978 LLREEAE

-1041 RLLKGEATEEEAY
+1041 LALKGETLEEDSY
-1054 ETSVECDIDAY
+1054 DTVVECDIDAY
-1065 IPASY
+1065 IPGRY

-1079 IYKRISGIENE
+1079 IYKRISAIETE
-1090 EEYMDMQDELI
+1090 EEYMDMQDELM
-1101 DRFGDIPKSV
+1101 DRFGDIPRSV
-1111 DNLLRIAKLRALGH
+1111 ENLLKIASIRALAH
-1125 EAYVTEIAIN
+1125 QAYVTEVVIN

-1145 KARLKVNEIPQLI
+1145 KAKLQVEKIPDMVR
-1158 SVYRGD
+1158 SYKGD
-1164 LKLVPGETPVFHYI
+1164 LKLVPGDVPSFHYI
-1178 DQRNRNTDSLAMIE
+1178 DRRNKNQDSLEMMG
-1192 KAEELLKGILQLKA
+1192 KAEEILKSMCGIR
-1206 DEI
+1206 I

>member
-8 LQEYE
+8 LQEYD
-13 NLLKALKSAKGPLQV
+13 NLVQALKSGKGPLQV

-42 LAKDGGFPWKLVVTY
+42 LGEASAFAWKLVVTY
-57 DEQRAKE
+57 DDTRAKE
-64 IYNDFRNFTR
+64 IYDDFRSFTS
-74 QVWLYPARD
+74 QVWLYPAKD
-83 LLFFNADIH
+83 LLFYSADIH
-92 GNLMTRQRIDVMRH
+92 GNLMTRQRIAVLRRLMEDR
-106 LLEETGGVVVTTID
+106 EGVVVTTMD
-120 GLMDHML
+120 GLMDHLL
-127 PLAFLKQQMLTVESG
+127 PLKYLREQSITVESG
-142 QIIDLEEWRERLTDM
+142 QVIDLDSWKERLVAM
-157 GYERVG
+157 GYERMA

-177 IDIFPL
+177 VDIFPL
-183 TEETPVRIELW
+183 TEEVPVRIELW

-211 VEQLEHVALYP
+211 VEQLENITIYP
-222 AAEVVLTRKQL
+222 AAEVVLSADQL
-233 QNGIELLEKEEKT
+233 AAGIRRLEKEEKT
-246 YEAAL
+246 YEKAL
-251 RGQHKIEE
+251 REQHKPEE
-259 ASRIRNII
+259 AHRIHTII
-267 RELTDGLREGW
+267 GELRSGLDEGW
-278 NTGGLDGYLKYFC
+278 RIGGLDAYIRYFC
-291 QDTVSFL
+291 PDTVSFL
-298 DYFPEGDSVI
+298 EYFPQGESVI
-308 YLDEPGRLKEK
+308 FLDEPARLKEK

-339 LLPGQTELLYPAAQV
+339 LLPGQTELLYPAAEILARMQKP
-354 LSRIQRSYSVMLTG
+354 YAVMLTG

-379 EKFALNVKNVNS
+379 QKFSIDVKNVNS
-391 YQNSFEMLI
+391 YQNSFEILI

-435 HAYCPDAMDVDDD
+435 RAYCPDGREGESGNA
-448 AKSSTGGETVSGENT
+448 GGEGSGSADTGNPGAVNT
-463 ISSQNIALLQPGQ
+463 SVR
-476 KVKPGEIMVTYG
+476 KVRPGEILVTYG
-488 SLHRGFEYPLLK
+488 NLHRGFEYPLLK

-511 AEKKKKRRK
+511 VEKKRKRRK
-520 KTSYQGRA
+520 KTNYQGKA
-528 IQSFSE
+528 IQSFTE
-534 LSVGDYVVHETHGLG
+534 LSVGDYVVHEEHGLG
-549 IYRGIEKV
+549 IYKGIEKV
-557 ERDKIIKDYIK
+557 ERDKVIKDYIK

-588 KYSGAE
+588 KYAGAE
-594 GKKPKLNKLGGTE
+594 AKKPKLNKLGGTE
-607 WNKTKARVKG
+607 WNKTKTRVRG
-617 AVQEIARDLVKLY
+617 AVQEIAKDLVKLY
-630 AARQEKNGFQYG
+630 AARQEKAGFQYG
-642 PDTVWQREFEELFPY
+642 TDTVWQREFEELFPY

-662 QLDAIDAVKQ
+662 QMDAIDAVKK
-672 DMESRKIM
+672 DMESRRIM

-728 QRMKEFPVRVDM
+728 QRMKDFPVRVDM
-740 LSRFCTPSQQKKT
+740 LSRFCTPARQKRT

-766 GTHRVLSKDLK
+766 GTHRVLSKDMQ

-787 EEQRFGVTHK
+787 EEQRFGVAHK
-797 EKIKQMKENVDVLT
+797 EKIKHLKENVDVLT

-858 AIHREM
+858 AINREL

-872 VYNRVTDIDEVAA
+872 VYNRVTDIDEVAGR
-885 NVQKMVPEAV
+885 VQALVPDAV

-902 MHEHQLE
+902 MREHELE
-909 RIMTDFINGE
+909 RIMADFINGE

-934 IANAN
+934 ISNAN
-939 TIIIH
+939 TMIIH

-978 LLKEEAE
+978 LLREEAE

-1041 RLLKGEATEEEAY
+1041 LALKGETLEEDSY
-1054 ETSVECDIDAY
+1054 DTVVECDIDAY
-1065 IPASY
+1065 IPGRY

-1079 IYKRISGIENE
+1079 IYKRISAIETE
-1090 EEYMDMQDELI
+1090 EEYMDMQDELM
-1101 DRFGDIPKSV
+1101 DRFGDIPRSV
-1111 DNLLRIAKLRALGH
+1111 ENLLKIASIRALAH
-1125 EAYVTEIAIN
+1125 QAYVTEVVIN

-1145 KARLKVNEIPQLI
+1145 KAKLQVDKIPDMVR
-1158 SVYRGD
+1158 SYKGD
-1164 LKLVPGETPVFHYI
+1164 LKLVPGDVPSFHYI
-1178 DQRNRNTDSLAMIE
+1178 DRRNKNQDSLEMMG
-1192 KAEELLKGILQLKA
+1192 KAEEILKSMCGIR
-1206 DEI
+1206 I

>member
-8 LQEYE
+8 LQEYD
-13 NLLKALKSAKGPLQV
+13 NLVQALKSGKGPLQV

-42 LAKDGGFPWKLVVTY
+42 LGEASAFAWKLVVTY
-57 DEQRAKE
+57 DDTRAKE
-64 IYNDFRNFTR
+64 IYDDLRSFTSR
-74 QVWLYPARD
+74 VWLYPAKD
-83 LLFFNADIH
+83 LLFYSADIH
-92 GNLMTRQRIDVMRH
+92 GNLMARQRIAVLRRLMEDR
-106 LLEETGGVVVTTID
+106 EGVVVTTMD
-120 GLMDHML
+120 GLMDHLL
-127 PLAFLKQQMLTVESG
+127 PLKYLREQSITVESG
-142 QIIDLEEWRERLTDM
+142 QVIDLDVWKERLIAM
-157 GYERVG
+157 GYERVA

-177 IDIFPL
+177 VDIFPL
-183 TEETPVRIELW
+183 TEEVPVRIELW

-211 VEQLEHVALYP
+211 VEQLENITIYP
-222 AAEVVLTRKQL
+222 AAEVVLSADQL
-233 QNGIELLEKEEKT
+233 AAGIRRLEKEEKT
-246 YEAAL
+246 YEKAL
-251 RGQHKIEE
+251 REQHKPEE
-259 ASRIRNII
+259 AHRIHTII
-267 RELTDGLREGW
+267 GELRSGLDEGW
-278 NTGGLDGYLKYFC
+278 RIGGLDAYIRYFC
-291 QDTVSFL
+291 PDTVSFL
-298 DYFPEGDSVI
+298 EYFPQGESVI
-308 YLDEPGRLKEK
+308 FLDEPARLKEK

-339 LLPGQTELLYPAAQV
+339 LLPGQTELLYPAAEILARMQKP
-354 LSRIQRSYSVMLTG
+354 YAVMLTG

-379 EKFALNVKNVNS
+379 QKFSIDVKNVNS
-391 YQNSFEMLI
+391 YQNSFEILI

-435 HAYCPDAMDVDDD
+435 RAYCPDGQEGESGNA
-448 AKSSTGGETVSGENT
+448 GGEGSGSADTGNPGAVNT
-463 ISSQNIALLQPGQ
+463 SVR
-476 KVKPGEIMVTYG
+476 KVRPGEILVTYG
-488 SLHRGFEYPLLK
+488 NLHRGFEYPLLK

-511 AEKKKKRRK
+511 VEKKRKRRK
-520 KTSYQGRA
+520 KTNYQGKA
-528 IQSFSE
+528 IQSFTE
-534 LSVGDYVVHETHGLG
+534 LSVGDYVVHEEHGLG
-549 IYRGIEKV
+549 IYKGIEKV
-557 ERDKIIKDYIK
+557 ERDKVIKDYIK

-588 KYSGAE
+588 KYAGAE
-594 GKKPKLNKLGGTE
+594 AKKPKLNKLGGTE
-607 WNKTKARVKG
+607 WNKTKTRVRG

-630 AARQEKNGFQYG
+630 AARQEKAGFQYG
-642 PDTVWQREFEELFPY
+642 TDTVWQREFEELFPY

-662 QLDAIDAVKQ
+662 QMDAIDAVKK
-672 DMESRKIM
+672 DMESRRIM

-728 QRMKEFPVRVDM
+728 QRMKDFPVRVDM
-740 LSRFCTPSQQKKT
+740 LSRFCTPARQKRT

-766 GTHRVLSKDLK
+766 GTHRVLSKDMQ

-787 EEQRFGVTHK
+787 EEQRFGVAHK
-797 EKIKQMKENVDVLT
+797 EKIKHLKENVDVLT

-858 AIHREM
+858 AINREL

-872 VYNRVTDIDEVAA
+872 VYNRVTDIDEVAGR
-885 NVQKMVPEAV
+885 VQALVPDAV

-902 MHEHQLE
+902 MREHELE
-909 RIMTDFINGE
+909 RIMADFINGE

-934 IANAN
+934 IPNAN
-939 TIIIH
+939 TMIIH

-978 LLKEEAE
+978 LLREEAE

-1041 RLLKGEATEEEAY
+1041 LALKGETLEEDSY
-1054 ETSVECDIDAY
+1054 DTVVECDIDAY
-1065 IPASY
+1065 IPGRY

-1079 IYKRISGIENE
+1079 IYKRISAIETE
-1090 EEYMDMQDELI
+1090 EEYMDMQDELM
-1101 DRFGDIPKSV
+1101 DRFGDIPRSV
-1111 DNLLRIAKLRALGH
+1111 ENLLKIASIRALAH
-1125 EAYVTEIAIN
+1125 QAYVTEVVIN

-1145 KARLKVNEIPQLI
+1145 KAKLQVEKIPDMVR
-1158 SVYRGD
+1158 SYKGD
-1164 LKLVPGETPVFHYI
+1164 LKLVPGDVPSFHYI
-1178 DQRNRNTDSLAMIE
+1178 DRRNKNQDSLEMMG
-1192 KAEELLKGILQLKA
+1192 KAEEILKSMCGIR
-1206 DEI
+1206 I